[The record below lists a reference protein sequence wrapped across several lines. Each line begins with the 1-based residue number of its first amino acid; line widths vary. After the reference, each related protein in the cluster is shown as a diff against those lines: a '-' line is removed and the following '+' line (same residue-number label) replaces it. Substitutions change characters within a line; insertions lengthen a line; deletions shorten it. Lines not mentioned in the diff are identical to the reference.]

1 MSQALSNIA
10 VGSKIKFGKYQV
22 NTETPQEIIWTVV
35 AKNHTGY
42 PENSVTLHSTYILD
56 LRCFDAKEP
65 NNSNSYIRSNGN
77 HRYSTS
83 NIDQWLN
90 KDAAGGEWYVAA
102 HSADHSPDTSDG
114 TGGYGTQYADR
125 PAFLYNFTTDEKNAI
140 LTTTIATT
148 NPDAFGSL
156 DDGVFDLDIQ
166 RKVFLLSCAELGIGS
181 VDEVT
186 NDGTDLGYYA
196 SDESRRA
203 YPTRQC
209 VYYSESST
217 KPSSTS
223 EVWRWFTR
231 SNTWGSSP
239 PIVYSLTPSPAE
251 TDPCFG
257 RDGVRPALNLS
268 SSLLVSDS
276 TDTDG
281 CYTVVW
287 ESEPEQPT
295 TYAVTVQND
304 GNGTAS
310 ASPTTAEA
318 GSEVTLTATANTG
331 YHFSEWQVISPAT
344 GVTISDNKF
353 TMPSSD
359 VTIKAVFA
367 ADSSGSLD
375 YPESVSL
382 SVGTYDATDGD
393 TVTISWSAVN
403 DAESYKVVRKYFTT
417 SPFVEGSVAQ
427 EETIYTGTSTS
438 CTDVVGSWWHI
449 IYGVSAKKGSIES
462 GVNANAIL
470 FPRPP
475 APSSITVPALTAGE
489 QAVISWSPVGNI
501 GKYRLFRSVNG
512 GDFVAIYNGIET
524 SATDTIQSTYETV
537 QYRVA
542 AMRNSSDYLNYKTSD
557 VITVGSSTPDEPET
571 NEVLTAVRN
580 HAKQDIIITPLTG
593 TGGAISGSDIA
604 VTGGGFTYTSVL
616 NGDND
621 FTVGRAVSAQ
631 IETTLVNDSG
641 KFTDY
646 DFNRLFS
653 VSLSILT
660 NPEAESE
667 TDKYTEISLGVF
679 QGERPEKVR
688 GKLIEFRLYD
698 LMTMFDV
705 SAEEFITSLTFPT
718 TLGAIYT
725 GLCDFVGLTPSSTSG
740 FTNST
745 KNFTANPFS
754 SAGYTARE
762 VLAWIAEAA
771 GRYARMDEDGKVE
784 LIEFGTFSHKVLLTD
799 RFEMSE
805 NEFVVPQIGK
815 LEVYNSYGDQ
825 LVTAGTG
832 SNTYVISDNPFL
844 YIENDTEITSLQP
857 FVTAI
862 YNRLT
867 LFPAYHPASVRCEW
881 YPLIK
886 CGDIIT
892 VIDDYGD
899 EITFPVFSQT
909 VTWNGFGKVEYE
921 NTGSLTRDIAPV
933 RQRELEEIKK
943 KMLRTADLSTAVQSY
958 LNTQEGKA
966 SITSAVEGK
975 FVEVATGST
984 ITSTTQIEQL
994 VENTE
999 NGINSK
1005 ISISAGVGKGTIGS
1019 NVQALLTL
1027 FANTDT
1033 SSIRLS
1039 ANALT
1044 LEATP
1049 GASETVDTETGTL
1062 HTYSTYGATDDS
1074 MVKFFAKTSD
1084 GYYTSQN
1091 AGIANS
1097 FAYGRLDFS
1106 FTSQTTVKLKCISYG
1121 ESNFDY
1127 GIVSTLDS
1135 DLLWSRTADTSGV
1148 LHSFKSESSS
1158 SVQTLTLTVP
1168 SGSHYITFKYI
1179 KDSSNDSNDD
1189 TFKIRAYAET
1199 EAPSTSSVI
1208 SLKSG
1213 GVQISSANVNFPG
1226 LVTFGDLAG
1235 DMTTKINGGNIST
1248 ENLKVK
1254 QVFYNGA
1261 TDDESFLIL
1270 TSHAR
1275 SSYNTIFLG
1284 SADGSADEIDIR
1296 AKYITFSDQN
1306 GNASVELMFVG
1317 SNATFRS
1324 APDSSYNFRIGQ
1336 SNKPINE
1343 LYVDEILNVEKIRFS
1358 DGSTMTTAPS

>member
-22 NTETPQEIIWTVV
+22 STETPQEIIWTVV
-35 AKNHTGY
+35 AKNHQCTPAY
-42 PENSVTLHSTYILD
+42 PTNAITLHAAEILD

-65 NNSNSYIRSNGN
+65 SNSDSDRQNYGN
-77 HRYSTS
+77 NRYSVS
-83 NIDQWLN
+83 NLDQWLN
-90 KDAAGGEWYVAA
+90 KDAAGGAWYSAA
-102 HSADHSPDTSDG
+102 HSADHSPDTSVG
-114 TGGYGTQYADR
+114 TGSYGTQYAAR
-125 PAFLYNFTTDEKNAI
+125 PGFLNGFTDDEKSAI
-140 LTTTIATT
+140 LSTTIRVVK
-148 NPDAFGSL
+148 PSVDGGSYE
-156 DDGVFDLDIQ
+156 DVV
-166 RKVFLLSCAELGIGS
+166 RKVFLPSTTEVGLSDENNVAEGAAW
-181 VDEVT
+181 
-186 NDGTDLGYYA
+186 GYYKSNTA
-196 SDESRRA
+196 RTG
-203 YPTRQC
+203 YLTQQC
-209 VYYSESST
+209 FENTSSSS
-217 KPSSTS
+217 KPSSKTTA
-223 EVWRWFTR
+223 WYWWLRTPYY
-231 SNTWGSSP
+231 SNTSYVRAVRSDGSLGNGTYAFRGF
-239 PIVYSLTPSPAE
+239 I
-251 TDPCFG
+251 
-257 RDGVRPALNLS
+257 GVRPALNLS

-281 CYTVVW
+281 CYTVMW
-287 ESEPEQPT
+287 NAEP
-295 TYAVTVQND
+295 TYTVTVQND

-318 GSEVTLTATANTG
+318 GAEVTLTAMANTG

-489 QAVISWSPVGNI
+489 QAIISWSPVGNI

-604 VTGGGFTYTSVL
+604 VTGGGFVYTSVL

-698 LMTMFDV
+698 LMTMCDI

-725 GLCDFVGLTPSSTSG
+725 SLCNFVGLTPSQTSG

-771 GRYARMDEDGKVE
+771 GCYARMDEDGKVE
-784 LIEFGTFSHKVLLTD
+784 LVEFGTFAHKVLLTD

-921 NTGSLTRDIAPV
+921 NTGSVTRDIAPV

-943 KMLRTADLSTAVQSY
+943 KMLRTADLSTAVKSY

-1005 ISISAGVGKGTIGS
+1005 ISISAGVGNGTIGS

-1074 MVKFFAKTSD
+1074 TVKFFAKTSD

-1148 LHSFKSESSS
+1148 LHSFKGESSS

-1270 TSHAR
+1270 TSSFEQGTR
-1275 SSYNTIFLG
+1275 TITLG
-1284 SADGSADEIDIR
+1284 GENDGYMTDIEFRTKYVTFATPDGSPILFLSMNASGGKIVPFKSSQVWDIGNSS
-1296 AKYITFSDQN
+1296 KPFGTIYVDKITF
-1306 GNASVELMFVG
+1306 G
-1317 SNATFRS
+1317 
-1324 APDSSYNFRIGQ
+1324 
-1336 SNKPINE
+1336 
-1343 LYVDEILNVEKIRFS
+1343 
-1358 DGSTMTTAPS
+1358 DGTSMTTKP

>member
-22 NTETPQEIIWTVV
+22 NAETPQEIIWTVV
-35 AKNHTGY
+35 AKNHTDY

-56 LRCFDAKEP
+56 LRSFDAKEP
-65 NNSNSYIRSNGN
+65 SNSITERQNYGN
-77 HRYSTS
+77 NRYSVS

-90 KDAAGGEWYVAA
+90 KDSAGGEWYIAA
-102 HSADHSPDTSDG
+102 HSEDHSPDTSDG
-114 TGGYGTQYADR
+114 TYGVPYADR
-125 PAFLYNFTTDEKNAI
+125 PGFLYNFTTDEKNAI
-140 LTTTIATT
+140 FSTTIRVLMSETDSGLT
-148 NPDAFGSL
+148 E
-156 DDGVFDLDIQ
+156 IIT
-166 RKVFLLSCAELGIGS
+166 RKVFLPSKTEIGLSDENNVAEGAAWGYYKSNTARAGYLTQQCFENTSSSLKPASAATAWYWWLRTPAYSADAG
-181 VDEVT
+181 VYRLFE
-186 NDGTDLGYYA
+186 DLGAFTNYAYYGFNGA
-196 SDESRRA
+196 
-203 YPTRQC
+203 
-209 VYYSESST
+209 
-217 KPSSTS
+217 
-223 EVWRWFTR
+223 
-231 SNTWGSSP
+231 
-239 PIVYSLTPSPAE
+239 
-251 TDPCFG
+251 
-257 RDGVRPALNLS
+257 RPALNLS

-287 ESEPEQPT
+287 ESEPVQPT

-318 GSEVTLTATANTG
+318 GTEITLTATANTG
-331 YHFSEWQVISPAT
+331 YHFSEWQVLSPAT
-344 GVTISDNKF
+344 GVAISDNKF
-353 TMPSSD
+353 IMPSSD
-359 VTIKAVFA
+359 VTVKAIFA
-367 ADSSGSLD
+367 EDST
-375 YPESVSL
+375 P
-382 SVGTYDATDGD
+382 
-393 TVTISWSAVN
+393 
-403 DAESYKVVRKYFTT
+403 
-417 SPFVEGSVAQ
+417 
-427 EETIYTGTSTS
+427 
-438 CTDVVGSWWHI
+438 DV
-449 IYGVSAKKGSIES
+449 
-462 GVNANAIL
+462 
-470 FPRPP
+470 
-475 APSSITVPALTAGE
+475 
-489 QAVISWSPVGNI
+489 
-501 GKYRLFRSVNG
+501 
-512 GDFVAIYNGIET
+512 
-524 SATDTIQSTYETV
+524 
-537 QYRVA
+537 
-542 AMRNSSDYLNYKTSD
+542 
-557 VITVGSSTPDEPET
+557 PDEPET
-571 NEVLTAVRN
+571 GEVLTAIRN

-725 GLCDFVGLTPSSTSG
+725 ALCDFVGLTPSSTSA

-784 LIEFGTFSHKVLLTD
+784 LVEFGTFAHKVLLTD

-867 LFPAYHPASVRCEW
+867 LFPAYHPASLRCEW
-881 YPLIK
+881 YPLVK

-921 NTGSLTRDIAPV
+921 NTGSVTRDIAPV

-943 KMLRTADLSTAVQSY
+943 KMLRTADLSTAVKSY

-1049 GASETVDTETGTL
+1049 GASATVDTETGTL

-1074 MVKFFAKTSD
+1074 TVKFFAKTSD

-1091 AGIANS
+1091 AGITNS

-1106 FTSQTTVKLKCISYG
+1106 FSSQTTVKLKCISYG

-1135 DLLWSRTADTSGV
+1135 DLLWNRTADTSGV
-1148 LHSFKSESSS
+1148 LHSFKGESSS

-1270 TSHAR
+1270 TSSFEQGSR
-1275 SSYNTIFLG
+1275 TITLG
-1284 SADGSADEIDIR
+1284 GENDGYMTDIEFRTKYVTFATPDGSPILFLSMNASGGKIVPFKSSQVWDIGNSS
-1296 AKYITFSDQN
+1296 KPFGTIYVDKITF
-1306 GNASVELMFVG
+1306 G
-1317 SNATFRS
+1317 
-1324 APDSSYNFRIGQ
+1324 
-1336 SNKPINE
+1336 
-1343 LYVDEILNVEKIRFS
+1343 
-1358 DGSTMTTAPS
+1358 DGTSMTTKP

>member
-10 VGSKIKFGKYQV
+10 VGAKIKFGKYQV
-22 NTETPQEIIWTVV
+22 NAETPQEIIWTVV

-56 LRCFDAKEP
+56 LRCFDAQEP
-65 NNSNSYIRSNGN
+65 SNSSSGRKNYGN
-77 HRYSTS
+77 NRYSVS

-90 KDAAGGEWYVAA
+90 KDSVGGEWYVAA
-102 HSADHSPDTSDG
+102 HSEDHSPDTAST
-114 TGGYGTQYADR
+114 TGGFRTPYAGR

-140 LTTTIATT
+140 LTTSIRVIM
-148 NPDAFGSL
+148 PDI
-156 DDGVFDLDIQ
+156 DGGLTEIIS
-166 RKVFLLSCAELGIGS
+166 RKVFLPSTTEVGLANENNVAEGAAW
-181 VDEVT
+181 
-186 NDGTDLGYYA
+186 GYYTSNTA
-196 SDESRRA
+196 RIG
-203 YPTRQC
+203 YVTQQC
-209 VYYSESST
+209 FSNTPSSS
-217 KPSSTS
+217 KPSSKTTAWYWWLRTPYS
-223 EVWRWFTR
+223 TYTYFVR
-231 SNTWGSSP
+231 N
-239 PIVYSLTPSPAE
+239 VYS
-251 TDPCFG
+251 
-257 RDGVRPALNLS
+257 DGDLSSHYAIGGNYGIRPALNLS

-295 TYAVTVQND
+295 TYTVTVQND

-318 GSEVTLTATANTG
+318 GTEITLTATANTG
-331 YHFSEWQVISPAT
+331 YHFSEWQVLSPAT
-344 GVTISDNKF
+344 GVAISDNKF

-359 VTIKAVFA
+359 VTVKAIFA
-367 ADSSGSLD
+367 EDST
-375 YPESVSL
+375 P
-382 SVGTYDATDGD
+382 
-393 TVTISWSAVN
+393 
-403 DAESYKVVRKYFTT
+403 
-417 SPFVEGSVAQ
+417 
-427 EETIYTGTSTS
+427 
-438 CTDVVGSWWHI
+438 
-449 IYGVSAKKGSIES
+449 GV
-462 GVNANAIL
+462 
-470 FPRPP
+470 
-475 APSSITVPALTAGE
+475 
-489 QAVISWSPVGNI
+489 
-501 GKYRLFRSVNG
+501 
-512 GDFVAIYNGIET
+512 
-524 SATDTIQSTYETV
+524 
-537 QYRVA
+537 
-542 AMRNSSDYLNYKTSD
+542 
-557 VITVGSSTPDEPET
+557 PDEPET
-571 NEVLTAVRN
+571 NEVLTAIRN

-604 VTGGGFTYTSVL
+604 VTGGGFVYTSVL

-698 LMTMFDV
+698 LMTMCDI

-725 GLCDFVGLTPSSTSG
+725 SLCNFVGLTPSQTSG

-771 GRYARMDEDGKVE
+771 GCYARMDEDGKVE
-784 LIEFGTFSHKVLLTD
+784 LIEFGTFAHKVLLTD

-921 NTGSLTRDIAPV
+921 NTGSVTRDIAPV

-943 KMLRTADLSTAVQSY
+943 KMLRTADLSTAVKSY

-1049 GASETVDTETGTL
+1049 GASGTVDTETGTL
-1062 HTYSTYGATDDS
+1062 HVYSTYGATDDS
-1074 MVKFFAKTSD
+1074 TVKFFAKTSD

-1121 ESNFDY
+1121 ENNFDY

-1148 LHSFKSESSS
+1148 LHSFKGESSS

-1179 KDSSNDSNDD
+1179 KDASNDSNDD

-1261 TDDESFLIL
+1261 TDDDSFLIL

-1317 SNATFRS
+1317 SNAIFRS

>member
-35 AKNHTGY
+35 AKNHTDY
-42 PENSVTLHSTYILD
+42 PENSVTLHSKYILD
-56 LRCFDAKEP
+56 TLCFDAAEP
-65 NNSNSYIRSNGN
+65 DNTNTRIQQYGNNE
-77 HRYSTS
+77 YSLS
-83 NIDQWLN
+83 NICQWLN
-90 KDAAGGEWYVAA
+90 SSASAGQWYTPQ
-102 HSADHSPDTSDG
+102 HTYDHAPDTSAG
-114 TGGYGTQYADR
+114 TGDCNTQYSGR
-125 PAFLYNFTTDEKNAI
+125 PGFLYNFSDDERNAI
-140 LTTTIATT
+140 LTVTSSVGGAQ
-148 NPDAFGSL
+148 NK
-156 DDGVFDLDIQ
+156 
-166 RKVFLLSCAELGIGS
+166 KVFLPGLYEMGINTSSHDWGYYL
-181 VDEVT
+181 T
-186 NDGTDLGYYA
+186 NDDRIAYNTQQWFENTTNTD
-196 SDESRRA
+196 
-203 YPTRQC
+203 
-209 VYYSESST
+209 
-217 KPSSTS
+217 KPSGIESPATYWLYDVYSNNGFRNYTISGNSPGAGGTHWSTS
-223 EVWRWFTR
+223 YDGD
-231 SNTWGSSP
+231 SGSG
-239 PIVYSLTPSPAE
+239 I
-251 TDPCFG
+251 
-257 RDGVRPALNLS
+257 RPFLNLS

-276 TDTDG
+276 MDTDG

-287 ESEPEQPT
+287 ESE
-295 TYAVTVQND
+295 
-304 GNGTAS
+304 TAPDAP
-310 ASPTTAEA
+310 AS
-318 GSEVTLTATANTG
+318 
-331 YHFSEWQVISPAT
+331 I
-344 GVTISDNKF
+344 
-353 TMPSSD
+353 
-359 VTIKAVFA
+359 
-367 ADSSGSLD
+367 
-375 YPESVSL
+375 SL
-382 SVGTYDATDGD
+382 SVGRRDATEGE
-393 TVTISWSAVN
+393 TITISWSAVEN
-403 DAESYKVVRKYFTT
+403 ANSYEVVRQYWT
-417 SPFVEGSVAQ
+417 SSAFDDDSVAQ
-427 EETIYTGTSTS
+427 EETIYIGASTS
-438 CTDVVGSWWHI
+438 CTDVIGSWWRV
-449 IYGVSAKKGSIES
+449 IYGVRAKKGALTSDIKS
-462 GVNANAIL
+462 GSASEL

-475 APSSITVPALTAGE
+475 APSSITVPTLTAGE
-489 QAVISWSPVGNI
+489 QAVISWASVANVGT
-501 GKYRLFRSVNG
+501 YYLEHSVNG
-512 GDFVAIYNGIET
+512 GNFSQVYVGTET

-537 QYRVA
+537 QYRAA
-542 AMRNSSDYLNYKTSD
+542 AMRNAGANYLNYVTSD
-557 VITVGSSTPDEPET
+557 VITVGSSTPDVPDEPET
-571 NEVLTAVRN
+571 NEVLTAIRN

-604 VTGGGFTYTSVL
+604 VTGGGFVYTSVL

-698 LMTMFDV
+698 LMTMCDI

-725 GLCDFVGLTPSSTSG
+725 SLCNFVGLTPSQTSG

-784 LIEFGTFSHKVLLTD
+784 LIEFGTFAHKVLLTD

-921 NTGSLTRDIAPV
+921 NTGSVTRDIAPV

-943 KMLRTADLSTAVQSY
+943 KMLRTADLSTAVKSY

-1005 ISISAGVGKGTIGS
+1005 ISISAGVGNGTIGS

-1074 MVKFFAKTSD
+1074 TVKFFAKTSD

-1091 AGIANS
+1091 AGITNS

-1106 FTSQTTVKLKCISYG
+1106 FSSQTTVKLKCISYG

-1135 DLLWSRTADTSGV
+1135 DLSWSRTADTSGV
-1148 LHSFKSESSS
+1148 LHSFKGESSS

-1270 TSHAR
+1270 TSSFEQGTR
-1275 SSYNTIFLG
+1275 TITLG
-1284 SADGSADEIDIR
+1284 GENDGYMTDIEFRTKYVTFATPDGSPILFLSMNASGGKIVPFKSSQVWDIGTSS
-1296 AKYITFSDQN
+1296 KPFGTIYVDKITF
-1306 GNASVELMFVG
+1306 G
-1317 SNATFRS
+1317 
-1324 APDSSYNFRIGQ
+1324 
-1336 SNKPINE
+1336 
-1343 LYVDEILNVEKIRFS
+1343 
-1358 DGSTMTTAPS
+1358 DGTSMTTKP

>member
-35 AKNHTGY
+35 AKNHQCTPAY
-42 PENSVTLHSTYILD
+42 PTNAITLHAAEILD

-65 NNSNSYIRSNGN
+65 SNSITERQDYGN
-77 HRYSTS
+77 NRYSVS
-83 NIDQWLN
+83 NLDQWLN
-90 KDAAGGEWYVAA
+90 KDAAGGAWYSAA
-102 HSADHSPDTSDG
+102 HSADHSPDTSVG
-114 TGGYGTQYADR
+114 TGSYGTQYAAR
-125 PAFLYNFTTDEKNAI
+125 PGFLNGFTDDEKAAI
-140 LTTTIATT
+140 LSTTIRVVK
-148 NPDAFGSL
+148 PSVDGGSYE
-156 DDGVFDLDIQ
+156 DVV
-166 RKVFLLSCAELGIGS
+166 RKVFLPSTTEVGLSNENSIAEG
-181 VDEVT
+181 
-186 NDGTDLGYYA
+186 A
-196 SDESRRA
+196 A
-203 YPTRQC
+203 W
-209 VYYSESST
+209 VYYTNNTARIGYVTQQCFSNTPSSS
-217 KPSSTS
+217 KPSSKTTA
-223 EVWRWFTR
+223 WYWWLRTPYY
-231 SNTWGSSP
+231 SNTSYVRAVRSDGSLGNGTYAFRGF
-239 PIVYSLTPSPAE
+239 I
-251 TDPCFG
+251 
-257 RDGVRPALNLS
+257 GVRPALNLS

-287 ESEPEQPT
+287 ESEPVQPT

-318 GSEVTLTATANTG
+318 GTEITLTATANTG

-353 TMPSSD
+353 IMPSSD
-359 VTIKAVFA
+359 VTVKAIFA
-367 ADSSGSLD
+367 EDST
-375 YPESVSL
+375 P
-382 SVGTYDATDGD
+382 
-393 TVTISWSAVN
+393 
-403 DAESYKVVRKYFTT
+403 
-417 SPFVEGSVAQ
+417 
-427 EETIYTGTSTS
+427 
-438 CTDVVGSWWHI
+438 DV
-449 IYGVSAKKGSIES
+449 
-462 GVNANAIL
+462 
-470 FPRPP
+470 
-475 APSSITVPALTAGE
+475 
-489 QAVISWSPVGNI
+489 
-501 GKYRLFRSVNG
+501 
-512 GDFVAIYNGIET
+512 
-524 SATDTIQSTYETV
+524 
-537 QYRVA
+537 
-542 AMRNSSDYLNYKTSD
+542 
-557 VITVGSSTPDEPET
+557 PDEPET
-571 NEVLTAVRN
+571 GEVLTAIRN

-604 VTGGGFTYTSVL
+604 VTGGGFVYTSVL

-725 GLCDFVGLTPSSTSG
+725 ALCDFVGLTPSSTSG

-745 KNFTANPFS
+745 KNFTSNPFS

-943 KMLRTADLSTAVQSY
+943 KMLRTADLSTAVKSY

-1027 FANTDT
+1027 FANADT

-1049 GASETVDTETGTL
+1049 GASGTVDTETGTL

-1074 MVKFFAKTSD
+1074 TVKFFAKTSD

-1091 AGIANS
+1091 AGITNS

-1106 FTSQTTVKLKCISYG
+1106 FSSQTTVKLKCISYG

-1135 DLLWSRTADTSGV
+1135 DLSWNRTADTSGV
-1148 LHSFKSESSS
+1148 LHSFKGESSS

-1254 QVFYNGA
+1254 QVFYNAA

-1270 TSHAR
+1270 TSSFEQGTR
-1275 SSYNTIFLG
+1275 TITLG
-1284 SADGSADEIDIR
+1284 GENDGYMTDIEFRTKYVTFATPDGSPILFLSMNASGGKIVPFKSSQVWDIGNSS
-1296 AKYITFSDQN
+1296 KPFGTIYVDKITF
-1306 GNASVELMFVG
+1306 G
-1317 SNATFRS
+1317 
-1324 APDSSYNFRIGQ
+1324 
-1336 SNKPINE
+1336 
-1343 LYVDEILNVEKIRFS
+1343 
-1358 DGSTMTTAPS
+1358 DGTSMTTKP

>member
-22 NTETPQEIIWTVV
+22 NTETPQEIIWTIV

-65 NNSNSYIRSNGN
+65 SNSNSFKQSNGN
-77 HRYSTS
+77 QRYSTS

-90 KDAAGGEWYVAA
+90 KDSAGGEWYVAA
-102 HSADHSPDTSDG
+102 HSTDHSPDTSDG

-125 PAFLYNFTTDEKNAI
+125 PAFLYNFSTDEKNAI

-148 NPDAFGSL
+148 NPDAYGAF

-181 VDEVT
+181 VDEVAS
-186 NDGTDLGYYA
+186 DGTDLGYYA
-196 SDESRRA
+196 SDESRKA

-217 KPSSTS
+217 KPSSIS
-223 EVWRWFTR
+223 EAWRWFTR
-231 SNTWGSSP
+231 SNSWGSP
-239 PIVYSLTPSPAE
+239 PIVYSLTPSPAQ

-318 GSEVTLTATANTG
+318 GTEITLTATANTG

-344 GVTISDNKF
+344 GVTISGNKF
-353 TMPSSD
+353 IMPSSD
-359 VTIKAVFA
+359 VTVKAVFA
-367 ADSSGSLD
+367 EDSSGSLD

-382 SVGTYDATDGD
+382 SVGKYDATDGD

-417 SPFVEGSVAQ
+417 NPFAEGSVAQ
-427 EETIYTGTSTS
+427 DETIYTGSSTS
-438 CTDVVGSWWHI
+438 CEDVIGSWWTI
-449 IYGVSAKKGSIES
+449 YYGVSAKKGSIES
-462 GVNANAIL
+462 GVNATAVL
-470 FPRPP
+470 YPRPP
-475 APSSITVPALTAGE
+475 APSSISVSPLVVGE
-489 QAVISWSPVGNI
+489 QAIISWSPVGNI

-512 GDFVAIYNGIET
+512 GDFVAIYNGTET

-571 NEVLTAVRN
+571 NEVLTAIRN

-604 VTGGGFTYTSVL
+604 VTGGGFVYTSVL

-698 LMTMFDV
+698 LMTMCDI

-745 KNFTANPFS
+745 KTYTANPFS

-784 LIEFGTFSHKVLLTD
+784 LIEFGTFAHKVLLTD

-921 NTGSLTRDIAPV
+921 NTGSVTRDIAPV

-943 KMLRTADLSTAVQSY
+943 KMLRTADLSTAVKSY

-1074 MVKFFAKTSD
+1074 TVKFFAKTSD

-1091 AGIANS
+1091 AGITNS

-1106 FTSQTTVKLKCISYG
+1106 FSSQTTVKLKCISYG

-1135 DLLWSRTADTSGV
+1135 DLSWSRTADTSGV
-1148 LHSFKSESSS
+1148 LHSFKGESSS

-1270 TSHAR
+1270 TSSFEQGTR
-1275 SSYNTIFLG
+1275 TITLG
-1284 SADGSADEIDIR
+1284 GENDGYMTDIEFRTKYVTFATPDGSPILFLSMNASGGKIVPFKSSQVWDIGMSS
-1296 AKYITFSDQN
+1296 KPFGTIYVDKITF
-1306 GNASVELMFVG
+1306 G
-1317 SNATFRS
+1317 
-1324 APDSSYNFRIGQ
+1324 
-1336 SNKPINE
+1336 
-1343 LYVDEILNVEKIRFS
+1343 
-1358 DGSTMTTAPS
+1358 DGTSMTTKP

>member
-22 NTETPQEIIWTVV
+22 NAETPQEIIWTVV
-35 AKNHTGY
+35 AKNHQCTPAY
-42 PENSVTLHSTYILD
+42 PTNAITLHAAEILD

-65 NNSNSYIRSNGN
+65 SNSDSDRQNYGN
-77 HRYSTS
+77 NRYSVS
-83 NIDQWLN
+83 NLDQWLN
-90 KDAAGGEWYVAA
+90 KDAAGGAWYSAA
-102 HSADHSPDTSDG
+102 HSADHSPDTTAG
-114 TGGYGTQYADR
+114 TGGYGTQYATR
-125 PAFLYNFTTDEKNAI
+125 PGFLNGFTDDEKAAI
-140 LTTTIATT
+140 LSTTIRVVKSSV
-148 NPDAFGSL
+148 DGGSYE
-156 DDGVFDLDIQ
+156 DVV
-166 RKVFLLSCAELGIGS
+166 RKVFLPSTTEVGLPNENSIAEGAAW
-181 VDEVT
+181 
-186 NDGTDLGYYA
+186 GYYTSGTA
-196 SDESRRA
+196 RIG
-203 YPTRQC
+203 YVTQQC
-209 VYYSESST
+209 FSNTPSSST
-217 KPSSTS
+217 PSSKTTAWHWWLRTPGFS
-223 EVWRWFTR
+223 YAYYVLYVH
-231 SNTWGSSP
+231 SNG
-239 PIVYSLTPSPAE
+239 YLNYRTPY
-251 TDPCFG
+251 FG
-257 RDGVRPALNLS
+257 KYGVRPALNLS

-276 TDTDG
+276 MDTDG

-295 TYAVTVQND
+295 TYTATVQND

-318 GSEVTLTATANTG
+318 GTEITLTATANTG

-344 GVTISDNKF
+344 GITISDNKF

-359 VTIKAVFA
+359 VTVKAIFA
-367 ADSSGSLD
+367 EDST
-375 YPESVSL
+375 P
-382 SVGTYDATDGD
+382 
-393 TVTISWSAVN
+393 
-403 DAESYKVVRKYFTT
+403 
-417 SPFVEGSVAQ
+417 
-427 EETIYTGTSTS
+427 
-438 CTDVVGSWWHI
+438 DV
-449 IYGVSAKKGSIES
+449 
-462 GVNANAIL
+462 
-470 FPRPP
+470 
-475 APSSITVPALTAGE
+475 
-489 QAVISWSPVGNI
+489 
-501 GKYRLFRSVNG
+501 
-512 GDFVAIYNGIET
+512 
-524 SATDTIQSTYETV
+524 
-537 QYRVA
+537 
-542 AMRNSSDYLNYKTSD
+542 
-557 VITVGSSTPDEPET
+557 PDEPET
-571 NEVLTAVRN
+571 NEVLTAIRN

-593 TGGAISGSDIA
+593 TGGAIRGSDIA
-604 VTGGGFTYTSVL
+604 VTGGGFVYTSVL

-621 FTVGRAVSAQ
+621 FTAGRAVSAQ

-641 KFTDY
+641 QFTNY

-667 TDKYTEISLGVF
+667 TDEYTEISLGVF

-698 LMTMFDV
+698 LMTMCDI

-725 GLCDFVGLTPSSTSG
+725 SLCNFVGLTPSQTSG

-771 GRYARMDEDGKVE
+771 GCYARMDEDGKVE
-784 LIEFGTFSHKVLLTD
+784 LIEFGTFAHKVLLTD

-805 NEFVVPQIGK
+805 NEFVVPKIGK

-921 NTGSLTRDIAPV
+921 NTGSVTRDIAPV

-943 KMLRTADLSTAVQSY
+943 KMLRTADLSTAVKSY

-1049 GASETVDTETGTL
+1049 GASGTVDTETGTL
-1062 HTYSTYGATDDS
+1062 HVYSTYGATDDS
-1074 MVKFFAKTSD
+1074 TVKFFAKTSD

-1148 LHSFKSESSS
+1148 LHSFKGESSS

-1254 QVFYNGA
+1254 QVFYNAA
-1261 TDDESFLIL
+1261 TEDESFLIL
-1270 TSHAR
+1270 TSSFEQGTR
-1275 SSYNTIFLG
+1275 TITLG
-1284 SADGSADEIDIR
+1284 GESDGYMTDIEFRTKYVTFATPDGSPILFLSMNASGGKIVPFKSSQVWDIGNSS
-1296 AKYITFSDQN
+1296 KPFGTIYVDKITF
-1306 GNASVELMFVG
+1306 G
-1317 SNATFRS
+1317 
-1324 APDSSYNFRIGQ
+1324 
-1336 SNKPINE
+1336 
-1343 LYVDEILNVEKIRFS
+1343 
-1358 DGSTMTTAPS
+1358 DGTSMTTKP

>member
-22 NTETPQEIIWTVV
+22 STETPQEIIWTVV
-35 AKNHTGY
+35 AKNHQCTPAY
-42 PENSVTLHSTYILD
+42 PTNAITLHAAEILD

-65 NNSNSYIRSNGN
+65 SNSDSDRQNYGN
-77 HRYSTS
+77 NRYSVS
-83 NIDQWLN
+83 NLDQWLN
-90 KDAAGGEWYVAA
+90 KDAAGGAWYSAA
-102 HSADHSPDTSDG
+102 HSADHSPDTTEG
-114 TGGYGTQYADR
+114 TGGYGTQYATR
-125 PAFLYNFTTDEKNAI
+125 PGFLNGFTDDEKAAI
-140 LTTTIATT
+140 LSTTIRVVK
-148 NPDAFGSL
+148 PSVDGGSYE
-156 DDGVFDLDIQ
+156 DVV
-166 RKVFLLSCAELGIGS
+166 RKVFLPSTTEVGLSNENSIAEGAAW
-181 VDEVT
+181 
-186 NDGTDLGYYA
+186 GYYTSNTA
-196 SDESRRA
+196 RIG
-203 YPTRQC
+203 YVTQQC
-209 VYYSESST
+209 FSNT
-217 KPSSTS
+217 PSSSKPQS
-223 EVWRWFTR
+223 ETP
-231 SNTWGSSP
+231 TWYWSLRTPYYLLAYFARGVHSDGSLNYGS
-239 PIVYSLTPSPAE
+239 A
-251 TDPCFG
+251 FRG
-257 RDGVRPALNLS
+257 HFGVRPALNLS

-276 TDTDG
+276 TDADG
-281 CYTVVW
+281 CYTVMW
-287 ESEPEQPT
+287 NAEP
-295 TYAVTVQND
+295 TYTVTVQND
-304 GNGTAS
+304 GNGAAS

-359 VTIKAVFA
+359 VTVKAIFA
-367 ADSSGSLD
+367 EDST
-375 YPESVSL
+375 P
-382 SVGTYDATDGD
+382 
-393 TVTISWSAVN
+393 
-403 DAESYKVVRKYFTT
+403 
-417 SPFVEGSVAQ
+417 
-427 EETIYTGTSTS
+427 
-438 CTDVVGSWWHI
+438 DV
-449 IYGVSAKKGSIES
+449 
-462 GVNANAIL
+462 
-470 FPRPP
+470 
-475 APSSITVPALTAGE
+475 
-489 QAVISWSPVGNI
+489 
-501 GKYRLFRSVNG
+501 
-512 GDFVAIYNGIET
+512 
-524 SATDTIQSTYETV
+524 
-537 QYRVA
+537 
-542 AMRNSSDYLNYKTSD
+542 
-557 VITVGSSTPDEPET
+557 PDEPET
-571 NEVLTAVRN
+571 NEVLTAIRN

-604 VTGGGFTYTSVL
+604 VTGGGFMYTSVL

-698 LMTMFDV
+698 LMTMCDI
-705 SAEEFITSLTFPT
+705 SAEEFIASLTFPT

-725 GLCDFVGLTPSSTSG
+725 SLCNFVGLTPSQTSG

-784 LIEFGTFSHKVLLTD
+784 LVEFGTFAHKVLLTD

-921 NTGSLTRDIAPV
+921 NTGSVTRDIAPV

-943 KMLRTADLSTAVQSY
+943 KMLRTADLSTAVKSY

-999 NGINSK
+999 KGINSK
-1005 ISISAGVGKGTIGS
+1005 ISLTAGIGKGTIGS
-1019 NVQALLTL
+1019 NVQAMLTL

-1033 SSIRLS
+1033 SSIRLA

-1049 GASETVDTETGTL
+1049 GASGTVDTETGTL

-1074 MVKFFAKTSD
+1074 TVKFFAKTSD

-1106 FTSQTTVKLKCISYG
+1106 FSSQTTVKLKCISYG

-1148 LHSFKSESSS
+1148 LHSFKGESSS

-1168 SGSHYITFKYI
+1168 SGPHYITFKYI
-1179 KDSSNDSNDD
+1179 KDASNDSNDD

-1270 TSHAR
+1270 TSSFEQGTR
-1275 SSYNTIFLG
+1275 TITLG
-1284 SADGSADEIDIR
+1284 GENDGYMTDIEFRTKYVTFATPDGSPILFLSMNASGGKIVPFKSSQVWDIGTSS
-1296 AKYITFSDQN
+1296 KPFGTIYVDKITF
-1306 GNASVELMFVG
+1306 G
-1317 SNATFRS
+1317 
-1324 APDSSYNFRIGQ
+1324 
-1336 SNKPINE
+1336 
-1343 LYVDEILNVEKIRFS
+1343 
-1358 DGSTMTTAPS
+1358 DGTSMTTKP

>member
-35 AKNHTGY
+35 AKNHQCTPAY
-42 PENSVTLHSTYILD
+42 PTNAITLHAAEILD

-65 NNSNSYIRSNGN
+65 SNSITERQDYGN
-77 HRYSTS
+77 NRYSVS
-83 NIDQWLN
+83 NLDQWLN
-90 KDAAGGEWYVAA
+90 KDAAGGAWYSAA
-102 HSADHSPDTSDG
+102 HSADHSPDTSVG
-114 TGGYGTQYADR
+114 TGSYGTQYAAR
-125 PAFLYNFTTDEKNAI
+125 PGFLNGFTDDEKAAI
-140 LTTTIATT
+140 LSTTIRVVK
-148 NPDAFGSL
+148 PSVDGGSYE
-156 DDGVFDLDIQ
+156 DVV
-166 RKVFLLSCAELGIGS
+166 RKVFLPSTTEVGLSNENSIAEG
-181 VDEVT
+181 
-186 NDGTDLGYYA
+186 A
-196 SDESRRA
+196 A
-203 YPTRQC
+203 W
-209 VYYSESST
+209 VYYTNNTARIGYVTQQCFSNTPSSS
-217 KPSSTS
+217 KPSSKTTA
-223 EVWRWFTR
+223 WYWWLRTPYY
-231 SNTWGSSP
+231 SNTSYVRAVRSDGSLGNGTYAFRGF
-239 PIVYSLTPSPAE
+239 I
-251 TDPCFG
+251 
-257 RDGVRPALNLS
+257 GVRPALNLS

-287 ESEPEQPT
+287 ESEPVQPT

-318 GSEVTLTATANTG
+318 GTEITLTATANTG

-353 TMPSSD
+353 IMPSSD
-359 VTIKAVFA
+359 VTVKAIFA
-367 ADSSGSLD
+367 EDST
-375 YPESVSL
+375 P
-382 SVGTYDATDGD
+382 
-393 TVTISWSAVN
+393 
-403 DAESYKVVRKYFTT
+403 
-417 SPFVEGSVAQ
+417 
-427 EETIYTGTSTS
+427 
-438 CTDVVGSWWHI
+438 DV
-449 IYGVSAKKGSIES
+449 
-462 GVNANAIL
+462 
-470 FPRPP
+470 
-475 APSSITVPALTAGE
+475 
-489 QAVISWSPVGNI
+489 
-501 GKYRLFRSVNG
+501 
-512 GDFVAIYNGIET
+512 
-524 SATDTIQSTYETV
+524 
-537 QYRVA
+537 
-542 AMRNSSDYLNYKTSD
+542 
-557 VITVGSSTPDEPET
+557 PDEPET
-571 NEVLTAVRN
+571 GEVLTAIRN
-580 HAKQDIIITPLTG
+580 HAKQDIIITPLIG

-604 VTGGGFTYTSVL
+604 VTGGGFVYTSVL

-725 GLCDFVGLTPSSTSG
+725 ALCDFVGLTPSSTSA

-784 LIEFGTFSHKVLLTD
+784 LVEFGTFAHKVLLTD

-943 KMLRTADLSTAVQSY
+943 KMLRTADLSTAVKSY

-1027 FANTDT
+1027 FANADT

-1049 GASETVDTETGTL
+1049 GASGTVDTETGTL

-1074 MVKFFAKTSD
+1074 TVKFFAKTSD

-1091 AGIANS
+1091 AGITNS

-1106 FTSQTTVKLKCISYG
+1106 FSSQTTVKLKCISYG

-1135 DLLWSRTADTSGV
+1135 DLSWNRTADTSGV
-1148 LHSFKSESSS
+1148 LHSFKGESSS

-1254 QVFYNGA
+1254 QVFYNAA

-1270 TSHAR
+1270 TSSFEQGTR
-1275 SSYNTIFLG
+1275 TITLG
-1284 SADGSADEIDIR
+1284 GENDGYMTDIEFRTKYVTFATPDGSPILFLSMNASGGKIVPFKSSQVWDIGNSS
-1296 AKYITFSDQN
+1296 KPFGTIYVDKITF
-1306 GNASVELMFVG
+1306 G
-1317 SNATFRS
+1317 
-1324 APDSSYNFRIGQ
+1324 
-1336 SNKPINE
+1336 
-1343 LYVDEILNVEKIRFS
+1343 
-1358 DGSTMTTAPS
+1358 DGTSMTTKP

>member
-22 NTETPQEIIWTVV
+22 NTETPQEIIWTIV

-56 LRCFDAKEP
+56 LRCFDAQEP
-65 NNSNSYIRSNGN
+65 SNSITERQNYGN
-77 HRYSTS
+77 NRYSVS

-90 KDAAGGEWYVAA
+90 KDSTGGEWYVAA

-125 PAFLYNFTTDEKNAI
+125 PAFLYNFSTDEKTAI
-140 LTTTIATT
+140 LSTTIRVVK
-148 NPDAFGSL
+148 PSVDGGSYE
-156 DDGVFDLDIQ
+156 DVV
-166 RKVFLLSCAELGIGS
+166 RKVFLPSTTEVGLSNENSIAEGATWS
-181 VDEVT
+181 FY
-186 NDGTDLGYYA
+186 TDNTISGA
-196 SDESRRA
+196 WV
-203 YPTRQC
+203 TRQC
-209 VYYSESST
+209 YENTLSISKPASAATNWHSWLRSPYYSDAHYARYIGSRGTLS
-217 KPSSTS
+217 
-223 EVWRWFTR
+223 
-231 SNTWGSSP
+231 SNTVSSGNYG
-239 PIVYSLTPSPAE
+239 I
-251 TDPCFG
+251 
-257 RDGVRPALNLS
+257 RPALNLS

-287 ESEPEQPT
+287 ESE
-295 TYAVTVQND
+295 
-304 GNGTAS
+304 TAPDAP
-310 ASPTTAEA
+310 AS
-318 GSEVTLTATANTG
+318 
-331 YHFSEWQVISPAT
+331 I
-344 GVTISDNKF
+344 
-353 TMPSSD
+353 
-359 VTIKAVFA
+359 
-367 ADSSGSLD
+367 
-375 YPESVSL
+375 SL
-382 SVGTYDATDGD
+382 SVGRRDATEGE
-393 TVTISWSAVN
+393 TITISWSAVEN
-403 DAESYKVVRKYFTT
+403 ADSYEVVRQYWT
-417 SPFVEGSVAQ
+417 SSAFDDDSVAQ
-427 EETIYTGTSTS
+427 EETIYTGASTS
-438 CTDVVGSWWHI
+438 CTDVIGSWWRV
-449 IYGVSAKKGSIES
+449 IYGVRAKKGTLTSDIKS
-462 GVNANAIL
+462 GSASEL

-475 APSSITVPALTAGE
+475 APSSITVPTLTAGE
-489 QAVISWSPVGNI
+489 QAVISWASVANVGT
-501 GKYRLFRSVNG
+501 YYLERSVNG
-512 GDFVAIYNGIET
+512 GNFSQVYVGTET
-524 SATDTIQSTYETV
+524 SATDTIQATYETV
-537 QYRVA
+537 QYRAA
-542 AMRNSSDYLNYKTSD
+542 AMRDTGANYLNYVTSN

-571 NEVLTAVRN
+571 NEVLTAIRN

-631 IETTLVNDSG
+631 IETTLVNASG

-725 GLCDFVGLTPSSTSG
+725 GLCDFVGLTPSSTSA

-784 LIEFGTFSHKVLLTD
+784 LVEFGTFAHKVLLTD

-943 KMLRTADLSTAVQSY
+943 KMLRTADLSTAVKSY

-1049 GASETVDTETGTL
+1049 GASGTVDTETGTL
-1062 HTYSTYGATDDS
+1062 HVYSTYGATDDS
-1074 MVKFFAKTSD
+1074 TVKFFAKTSD

-1135 DLLWSRTADTSGV
+1135 DLSWSRTADTSGV
-1148 LHSFKSESSS
+1148 LHSFKGESSS

-1254 QVFYNGA
+1254 QVFYNAA
-1261 TDDESFLIL
+1261 TDDESFLVM
-1270 TSHAR
+1270 
-1275 SSYNTIFLG
+1275 SSGLDKTGEPQITIG
-1284 SADGSADEIDIR
+1284 G
-1296 AKYITFSDQN
+1296 T
-1306 GNASVELMFVG
+1306 G
-1317 SNATFRS
+1317 SNWTSIEIIARTIDFQREDSDDAHLLLSLRANYGTLYPPYTRYPVDLGTSSRPFRVVY
-1324 APDSSYNFRIGQ
+1324 ADY
-1336 SNKPINE
+1336 
-1343 LYVDEILNVEKIRFS
+1343 ILCS
-1358 DGSTMTTAPS
+1358 DGSHLGTNPG

>member
-22 NTETPQEIIWTVV
+22 NAETPQEIIWTVV
-35 AKNHTGY
+35 AKNHQCTPAY
-42 PENSVTLHSTYILD
+42 PTNAITLHAAEILD
-56 LRCFDAKEP
+56 LRCFDAFEP
-65 NNSNSYIRSNGN
+65 NNSDSDRQNYGN
-77 HRYSTS
+77 NRYSVS

-90 KDAAGGEWYVAA
+90 KDAAGGAWYSAA

-114 TGGYGTQYADR
+114 TGGYGTQYAAR
-125 PAFLYNFTTDEKNAI
+125 PGFLNGFTDDEKAAI
-140 LTTTIATT
+140 LSTTIRVVK
-148 NPDAFGSL
+148 PSVDGGSYE
-156 DDGVFDLDIQ
+156 DVV
-166 RKVFLLSCAELGIGS
+166 RKVFLPSTTEVGLPNENSIAEGS
-181 VDEVT
+181 AW
-186 NDGTDLGYYA
+186 GYYTSNSA
-196 SDESRRA
+196 RIG
-203 YPTRQC
+203 YVTQQC
-209 VYYSESST
+209 FSNTPSSS
-217 KPSSTS
+217 KPSSKTTAWYWWLRTPNYS
-223 EVWRWFTR
+223 GAR
-231 SNTWGSSP
+231 SARSVISDGNLYRRYAYLGD
-239 PIVYSLTPSPAE
+239 Y
-251 TDPCFG
+251 
-257 RDGVRPALNLS
+257 GVRPALNLS
-268 SSLLVSDS
+268 SSLLVSNS

-295 TYAVTVQND
+295 RYAVTVQND

-318 GSEVTLTATANTG
+318 GTEITLTATANTG

-359 VTIKAVFA
+359 VTVKAIFA
-367 ADSSGSLD
+367 ED
-375 YPESVSL
+375 
-382 SVGTYDATDGD
+382 
-393 TVTISWSAVN
+393 
-403 DAESYKVVRKYFTT
+403 
-417 SPFVEGSVAQ
+417 
-427 EETIYTGTSTS
+427 
-438 CTDVVGSWWHI
+438 
-449 IYGVSAKKGSIES
+449 
-462 GVNANAIL
+462 
-470 FPRPP
+470 
-475 APSSITVPALTAGE
+475 
-489 QAVISWSPVGNI
+489 
-501 GKYRLFRSVNG
+501 
-512 GDFVAIYNGIET
+512 
-524 SATDTIQSTYETV
+524 
-537 QYRVA
+537 
-542 AMRNSSDYLNYKTSD
+542 
-557 VITVGSSTPDEPET
+557 STPGEPGT
-571 NEVLTAVRN
+571 GEVLTAIRN

-593 TGGAISGSDIA
+593 TGGAIRGSDIA
-604 VTGGGFTYTSVL
+604 VTGGGFVYTSVL

-641 KFTDY
+641 QFTNY

-698 LMTMFDV
+698 LMTMCDI
-705 SAEEFITSLTFPT
+705 SAEEFITSMTFPT

-725 GLCDFVGLTPSSTSG
+725 SLCNFVGLTPSQTSG

-771 GRYARMDEDGKVE
+771 GCYARMDEDGKVE
-784 LIEFGTFSHKVLLTD
+784 LVEFGTFAHKVLLTD

-862 YNRLT
+862 YNRLA

-881 YPLIK
+881 YPLVK

-909 VTWNGFGKVEYE
+909 VRWNGFGKVEYE
-921 NTGSLTRDIAPV
+921 NTGSVTRDIAPV

-1049 GASETVDTETGTL
+1049 GASGTVDTETGTL
-1062 HTYSTYGATDDS
+1062 HVYSTYGATDDS
-1074 MVKFFAKTSD
+1074 TVKFFAKTSD

-1135 DLLWSRTADTSGV
+1135 DLSWSRTADTSGV
-1148 LHSFKSESSS
+1148 LHSFKDESSS

-1270 TSHAR
+1270 TSSFEQGTR
-1275 SSYNTIFLG
+1275 TITLG
-1284 SADGSADEIDIR
+1284 GENDGYMTDIEFR
-1296 AKYITFSDQN
+1296 TKYITFATPDGSPILFLSM
-1306 GNASVELMFVG
+1306 NASGGKIVPFK
-1317 SNATFRS
+1317 
-1324 APDSSYNFRIGQ
+1324 SSQVWDIGM
-1336 SNKPINE
+1336 SSKPFGTI
-1343 LYVDEILNVEKIRFS
+1343 YVDKITFG
-1358 DGSTMTTAPS
+1358 DGTSMTTKP

>member
-22 NTETPQEIIWTVV
+22 NAETPQEIIWTVV
-35 AKNHTGY
+35 AKNHQCTPAY
-42 PENSVTLHSTYILD
+42 PTNAITLHAAEILD

-65 NNSNSYIRSNGN
+65 SNSNSDRQNYGN
-77 HRYSTS
+77 NRYSVS
-83 NIDQWLN
+83 NLDQWLN
-90 KDAAGGEWYVAA
+90 KDAAGGAWYVAA
-102 HSADHSPDTSDG
+102 HSADHSPDTSVG
-114 TGGYGTQYADR
+114 TGSYGTQYAAR
-125 PAFLYNFTTDEKNAI
+125 PGFLNGFTDDEKSAI
-140 LTTTIATT
+140 LSTTIRVVK
-148 NPDAFGSL
+148 PSVDGGSYE
-156 DDGVFDLDIQ
+156 DVV
-166 RKVFLLSCAELGIGS
+166 RKVFLPSTTEVGLSNENSIAEG
-181 VDEVT
+181 
-186 NDGTDLGYYA
+186 A
-196 SDESRRA
+196 A
-203 YPTRQC
+203 W
-209 VYYSESST
+209 VYYTNNTARIGYVTQQCFSNTPSSS
-217 KPSSTS
+217 KPSSKTTA
-223 EVWRWFTR
+223 WYWWLRTPYY
-231 SNTWGSSP
+231 SNTSYVRAVRSDGSLGNGTYAFRGF
-239 PIVYSLTPSPAE
+239 I
-251 TDPCFG
+251 
-257 RDGVRPALNLS
+257 GVRPALNLS

-295 TYAVTVQND
+295 TYTVTVQND

-318 GSEVTLTATANTG
+318 GTEITLTATANTG
-331 YHFSEWQVISPAT
+331 YHFSEWQVLSPAT
-344 GVTISDNKF
+344 GVAISDNKF
-353 TMPSSD
+353 IMPSSD
-359 VTIKAVFA
+359 VTVKAIFA
-367 ADSSGSLD
+367 EDST
-375 YPESVSL
+375 P
-382 SVGTYDATDGD
+382 
-393 TVTISWSAVN
+393 
-403 DAESYKVVRKYFTT
+403 
-417 SPFVEGSVAQ
+417 
-427 EETIYTGTSTS
+427 
-438 CTDVVGSWWHI
+438 DV
-449 IYGVSAKKGSIES
+449 
-462 GVNANAIL
+462 
-470 FPRPP
+470 
-475 APSSITVPALTAGE
+475 
-489 QAVISWSPVGNI
+489 
-501 GKYRLFRSVNG
+501 
-512 GDFVAIYNGIET
+512 
-524 SATDTIQSTYETV
+524 
-537 QYRVA
+537 
-542 AMRNSSDYLNYKTSD
+542 
-557 VITVGSSTPDEPET
+557 PDEPET
-571 NEVLTAVRN
+571 GEVLTAIRN

-604 VTGGGFTYTSVL
+604 VTGGGFVYTSVL

-725 GLCDFVGLTPSSTSG
+725 ALCDFVGLTPSSTSA

-745 KNFTANPFS
+745 KTYTANPFS

-784 LIEFGTFSHKVLLTD
+784 LVEFGTFAHKVLLTD

-881 YPLIK
+881 YPLVK

-943 KMLRTADLSTAVQSY
+943 KMLRTADLSTAVKSY

-1049 GASETVDTETGTL
+1049 GASGTVDTETGTL

-1074 MVKFFAKTSD
+1074 TVKFFAKTSD

-1091 AGIANS
+1091 AGITNS

-1135 DLLWSRTADTSGV
+1135 DLLWNRTADTSGV
-1148 LHSFKSESSS
+1148 LHSFKGESSS

-1270 TSHAR
+1270 TSSFEQGSR
-1275 SSYNTIFLG
+1275 TITLG
-1284 SADGSADEIDIR
+1284 GENDGYMTDIEFRTKYVTFATPDGSPILFLSINASGGKIVPFKSSQVWDIGNSS
-1296 AKYITFSDQN
+1296 KPFGTIYVDKITF
-1306 GNASVELMFVG
+1306 G
-1317 SNATFRS
+1317 
-1324 APDSSYNFRIGQ
+1324 
-1336 SNKPINE
+1336 
-1343 LYVDEILNVEKIRFS
+1343 
-1358 DGSTMTTAPS
+1358 DGTSMTTKP

>member
-22 NTETPQEIIWTVV
+22 STETPQEIIWTVV
-35 AKNHTGY
+35 AKNHQCTPAY
-42 PENSVTLHSTYILD
+42 PTNAITLHAAEILD

-65 NNSNSYIRSNGN
+65 GNSTDRGNYGNN
-77 HRYSTS
+77 RYSVS
-83 NIDQWLN
+83 NLDQWLN
-90 KDAAGGEWYVAA
+90 KDAAGGAWYVAA
-102 HSADHSPDTSDG
+102 HSADHSPDTTAG
-114 TGGYGTQYADR
+114 TGGYRTQYATR
-125 PAFLYNFTTDEKNAI
+125 PGFLNGFTDDEKAAI
-140 LTTTIATT
+140 LSTTIRVVK
-148 NPDAFGSL
+148 PSVDGGSYE
-156 DDGVFDLDIQ
+156 DVV
-166 RKVFLLSCAELGIGS
+166 RKVFLPSTTEVGLPNENSIAEGAAW
-181 VDEVT
+181 
-186 NDGTDLGYYA
+186 GYYTSNTA
-196 SDESRRA
+196 RIG
-203 YPTRQC
+203 YVTQQC
-209 VYYSESST
+209 FSNTPSSS
-217 KPSSTS
+217 KPSSKTTA
-223 EVWRWFTR
+223 WYWWLRT
-231 SNTWGSSP
+231 P
-239 PIVYSLTPSPAE
+239 DYSLAHFARGVHSGGSLYGSFAY
-251 TDPCFG
+251 DG
-257 RDGVRPALNLS
+257 DYGVRPALNLS

-295 TYAVTVQND
+295 TYTVTVQND

-318 GSEVTLTATANTG
+318 GAEVTLTATANTG
-331 YHFSEWQVISPAT
+331 YHFSEWQVLSPAT
-344 GVTISDNKF
+344 GVTISGNKF
-353 TMPSSD
+353 IMPSSD
-359 VTIKAVFA
+359 VTVKAIFA
-367 ADSSGSLD
+367 EDST
-375 YPESVSL
+375 P
-382 SVGTYDATDGD
+382 
-393 TVTISWSAVN
+393 
-403 DAESYKVVRKYFTT
+403 
-417 SPFVEGSVAQ
+417 
-427 EETIYTGTSTS
+427 
-438 CTDVVGSWWHI
+438 
-449 IYGVSAKKGSIES
+449 GV
-462 GVNANAIL
+462 
-470 FPRPP
+470 
-475 APSSITVPALTAGE
+475 
-489 QAVISWSPVGNI
+489 
-501 GKYRLFRSVNG
+501 
-512 GDFVAIYNGIET
+512 
-524 SATDTIQSTYETV
+524 
-537 QYRVA
+537 
-542 AMRNSSDYLNYKTSD
+542 
-557 VITVGSSTPDEPET
+557 PDEPET
-571 NEVLTAVRN
+571 NEVLTAIRN

-604 VTGGGFTYTSVL
+604 VTGGGFVYTSVL

-698 LMTMFDV
+698 LMTMCDI

-725 GLCDFVGLTPSSTSG
+725 SLCNFVGLTPSQTSG

-771 GRYARMDEDGKVE
+771 GCYARMDEDGKVE
-784 LIEFGTFSHKVLLTD
+784 LVEFGTFAHKVLLTD

-899 EITFPVFSQT
+899 EITFPIFSQT
-909 VTWNGFGKVEYE
+909 VIWNGFGKVEYE
-921 NTGSLTRDIAPV
+921 NTGSVTRDIAPV

-1005 ISISAGVGKGTIGS
+1005 ISISAGVGNGTIGS

-1074 MVKFFAKTSD
+1074 TVKFFAKTSD

-1106 FTSQTTVKLKCISYG
+1106 FSSQTTVKLKCISYG

-1148 LHSFKSESSS
+1148 LHSFKGESSS

-1179 KDSSNDSNDD
+1179 KDASNDSNDD

-1270 TSHAR
+1270 TSSFEQGTR
-1275 SSYNTIFLG
+1275 TITLG
-1284 SADGSADEIDIR
+1284 GENDGYMTDIEFRTKYVTFATPDGSPILFLSMNASGGKIVPFKSSQVWDIGMSS
-1296 AKYITFSDQN
+1296 KPFGTIYVDKITF
-1306 GNASVELMFVG
+1306 G
-1317 SNATFRS
+1317 
-1324 APDSSYNFRIGQ
+1324 
-1336 SNKPINE
+1336 
-1343 LYVDEILNVEKIRFS
+1343 
-1358 DGSTMTTAPS
+1358 DGTSMTTKP

>member
-22 NTETPQEIIWTVV
+22 NAETPQEIIWTVV
-35 AKNHTGY
+35 AKNHQCTPAY
-42 PENSVTLHSTYILD
+42 PTNAITLHAAEILD

-65 NNSNSYIRSNGN
+65 SNSITERQDYGN
-77 HRYSTS
+77 NRYSVS
-83 NIDQWLN
+83 NLDQWLN
-90 KDAAGGEWYVAA
+90 KDAAGGAWYSAA
-102 HSADHSPDTSDG
+102 HSADHSPDTTAG
-114 TGGYGTQYADR
+114 TGGYGTQYATR
-125 PAFLYNFTTDEKNAI
+125 PGFLNGFTDDEKSAI
-140 LTTTIATT
+140 LSTTIRVVK
-148 NPDAFGSL
+148 PSVDGGSYE
-156 DDGVFDLDIQ
+156 DVV
-166 RKVFLLSCAELGIGS
+166 RKVFLPSTTEVGLSNENSIAEGAAWSYYTSNTARIGYL
-181 VDEVT
+181 T
-186 NDGTDLGYYA
+186 Q
-196 SDESRRA
+196 
-203 YPTRQC
+203 QC
-209 VYYSESST
+209 FSNTPSSST
-217 KPSSTS
+217 PSSKTTA
-223 EVWRWFTR
+223 WYWWLR
-231 SNTWGSSP
+231 
-239 PIVYSLTPSPAE
+239 TPGCSYAYYDRYVHSDGNVNYQTPYY
-251 TDPCFG
+251 G
-257 RDGVRPALNLS
+257 KYGVRPALNLS

-318 GSEVTLTATANTG
+318 GTEITLTATANTG
-331 YHFSEWQVISPAT
+331 YHFSEWQVLSPAT
-344 GVTISDNKF
+344 GVAISDNKF
-353 TMPSSD
+353 IMPSSD
-359 VTIKAVFA
+359 VTVKAIFA
-367 ADSSGSLD
+367 EDST
-375 YPESVSL
+375 P
-382 SVGTYDATDGD
+382 
-393 TVTISWSAVN
+393 
-403 DAESYKVVRKYFTT
+403 
-417 SPFVEGSVAQ
+417 
-427 EETIYTGTSTS
+427 
-438 CTDVVGSWWHI
+438 DV
-449 IYGVSAKKGSIES
+449 
-462 GVNANAIL
+462 
-470 FPRPP
+470 
-475 APSSITVPALTAGE
+475 
-489 QAVISWSPVGNI
+489 
-501 GKYRLFRSVNG
+501 
-512 GDFVAIYNGIET
+512 
-524 SATDTIQSTYETV
+524 
-537 QYRVA
+537 
-542 AMRNSSDYLNYKTSD
+542 
-557 VITVGSSTPDEPET
+557 PDEPET
-571 NEVLTAVRN
+571 GEVLTAIRN

-604 VTGGGFTYTSVL
+604 VTGGGFVYTSVL

-725 GLCDFVGLTPSSTSG
+725 ALCDFVGLTPSSTSG

-745 KNFTANPFS
+745 KNFTSNPFS

-943 KMLRTADLSTAVQSY
+943 KMLRTADLSTAVKSY

-1027 FANTDT
+1027 FANADT

-1049 GASETVDTETGTL
+1049 GASGTVDTETGTL

-1074 MVKFFAKTSD
+1074 TVKFFAKTSD

-1091 AGIANS
+1091 AGITNS

-1106 FTSQTTVKLKCISYG
+1106 FSSQTTVKLKCISYG

-1135 DLLWSRTADTSGV
+1135 DLSWNRTADTSGV
-1148 LHSFKSESSS
+1148 LHSFKGESSS

-1270 TSHAR
+1270 TSSFEQGSR
-1275 SSYNTIFLG
+1275 TITLG
-1284 SADGSADEIDIR
+1284 GENDGYMTDIEFRTKYVTFATPDGSPILFLSMNASGGKIVPFKSSQVWDIGNSS
-1296 AKYITFSDQN
+1296 KPFGTIYVDKITF
-1306 GNASVELMFVG
+1306 G
-1317 SNATFRS
+1317 
-1324 APDSSYNFRIGQ
+1324 
-1336 SNKPINE
+1336 
-1343 LYVDEILNVEKIRFS
+1343 
-1358 DGSTMTTAPS
+1358 DGTSMTTKP

>member
-10 VGSKIKFGKYQV
+10 VGAKIKFGKYQV
-22 NTETPQEIIWTVV
+22 NAETPQEIIWTVV

-56 LRCFDAKEP
+56 LRCFDAQEP
-65 NNSNSYIRSNGN
+65 SNSSSGRKNYGN
-77 HRYSTS
+77 NRYSVS

-90 KDAAGGEWYVAA
+90 KDSVGGEWYVAA
-102 HSADHSPDTSDG
+102 HSEDHSPDTAST
-114 TGGYGTQYADR
+114 TGGFRTPYAGR

-140 LTTTIATT
+140 LITSIRVIM
-148 NPDAFGSL
+148 PDI
-156 DDGVFDLDIQ
+156 DGGLTEIIS
-166 RKVFLLSCAELGIGS
+166 RKVFLPSTTEVGLANENNVAEGAAW
-181 VDEVT
+181 
-186 NDGTDLGYYA
+186 GYYTSNTA
-196 SDESRRA
+196 RIG
-203 YPTRQC
+203 YVTQQC
-209 VYYSESST
+209 FSNTPSSS
-217 KPSSTS
+217 KPSSKTTAWYWWLRTPYS
-223 EVWRWFTR
+223 TYTYFVR
-231 SNTWGSSP
+231 N
-239 PIVYSLTPSPAE
+239 VYS
-251 TDPCFG
+251 
-257 RDGVRPALNLS
+257 DGDLSSHYAIGGNYGIRPALNLS

-295 TYAVTVQND
+295 TYTVTVQND

-318 GSEVTLTATANTG
+318 GAEVTLTAMANTG
-331 YHFSEWQVISPAT
+331 YHFSEWQVLSPAT

-359 VTIKAVFA
+359 VTVKAVFA

-382 SVGTYDATDGD
+382 SVGKYDATDGD

-417 SPFVEGSVAQ
+417 NPFVEGSVAQ
-427 EETIYTGTSTS
+427 EETIYTGASTN

-571 NEVLTAVRN
+571 NEVLTAIRN

-698 LMTMFDV
+698 LMTMCDV

-771 GRYARMDEDGKVE
+771 GCYARMDEDGKVE
-784 LIEFGTFSHKVLLTD
+784 LIEFGTFAHKVLLTD

-921 NTGSLTRDIAPV
+921 NTGSVTRDIAPV

-1005 ISISAGVGKGTIGS
+1005 ISISAGVGNGTIGS

-1049 GASETVDTETGTL
+1049 GAAETVDTETGTL
-1062 HTYSTYGATDDS
+1062 HVYSTYGATDDS
-1074 MVKFFAKTSD
+1074 TVKFFAKTSD

-1135 DLLWSRTADTSGV
+1135 DLLWTRTADTSGV
-1148 LHSFKSESSS
+1148 LHSFKGESSS

-1179 KDSSNDSNDD
+1179 KDASNDSNDD

-1261 TDDESFLIL
+1261 TDDESFLVM
-1270 TSHAR
+1270 
-1275 SSYNTIFLG
+1275 SSGLDKTGEPQITIG
-1284 SADGSADEIDIR
+1284 G
-1296 AKYITFSDQN
+1296 T
-1306 GNASVELMFVG
+1306 G
-1317 SNATFRS
+1317 SNWTSIEIIARTIDFQREDSDDAHLLLSLRANYGTLYPPYTRYPVDLGTSSRPFRVVY
-1324 APDSSYNFRIGQ
+1324 ADY
-1336 SNKPINE
+1336 
-1343 LYVDEILNVEKIRFS
+1343 ILCS
-1358 DGSTMTTAPS
+1358 DGSHLGTNPG

>member
-10 VGSKIKFGKYQV
+10 VGSKIKFGKYRV
-22 NTETPQEIIWTVV
+22 STETLQEIIWTVV
-35 AKNHTGY
+35 AKNHQCTPAY
-42 PENSVTLHSTYILD
+42 PTNAITLHAAEILD

-65 NNSNSYIRSNGN
+65 SNSDSDRQNYGN
-77 HRYSTS
+77 NRYSVS
-83 NIDQWLN
+83 NLDQWLN
-90 KDAAGGEWYVAA
+90 KDAAGGAWYSAA
-102 HSADHSPDTSDG
+102 HSADHSPDTSVG
-114 TGGYGTQYADR
+114 TGSYGTQYAAR
-125 PAFLYNFTTDEKNAI
+125 PGFLNGFTDDEKSAI
-140 LTTTIATT
+140 LSTTTRVVK
-148 NPDAFGSL
+148 PSVDGGSYE
-156 DDGVFDLDIQ
+156 DVV
-166 RKVFLLSCAELGIGS
+166 RKVFLPSTTEVGLSDENNVAEGAAW
-181 VDEVT
+181 
-186 NDGTDLGYYA
+186 GYYKSNTA
-196 SDESRRA
+196 RTG
-203 YPTRQC
+203 YLTQQC
-209 VYYSESST
+209 FENTSSSS
-217 KPSSTS
+217 KPSSKTTA
-223 EVWRWFTR
+223 WYWWLRTPYY
-231 SNTWGSSP
+231 SNTSYVRAVRSDGSLGNGTYAFRGF
-239 PIVYSLTPSPAE
+239 I
-251 TDPCFG
+251 
-257 RDGVRPALNLS
+257 GVRPALNLS

-359 VTIKAVFA
+359 VTVKAIFA
-367 ADSSGSLD
+367 EDST
-375 YPESVSL
+375 P
-382 SVGTYDATDGD
+382 
-393 TVTISWSAVN
+393 
-403 DAESYKVVRKYFTT
+403 
-417 SPFVEGSVAQ
+417 
-427 EETIYTGTSTS
+427 
-438 CTDVVGSWWHI
+438 DV
-449 IYGVSAKKGSIES
+449 
-462 GVNANAIL
+462 
-470 FPRPP
+470 
-475 APSSITVPALTAGE
+475 
-489 QAVISWSPVGNI
+489 
-501 GKYRLFRSVNG
+501 
-512 GDFVAIYNGIET
+512 
-524 SATDTIQSTYETV
+524 
-537 QYRVA
+537 
-542 AMRNSSDYLNYKTSD
+542 
-557 VITVGSSTPDEPET
+557 PDEPET
-571 NEVLTAVRN
+571 NEVLTAIRN

-593 TGGAISGSDIA
+593 TGGAINGSNIA
-604 VTGGGFTYTSVL
+604 VTGGGFVYTSVL

-698 LMTMFDV
+698 LMTMCDI

-725 GLCDFVGLTPSSTSG
+725 SLCNFVGLTPSQTSG

-771 GRYARMDEDGKVE
+771 GCYARMDEDGKVE
-784 LIEFGTFSHKVLLTD
+784 LVEFGTFSHKVLLTD

-1049 GASETVDTETGTL
+1049 GASGTVDTETGTL

-1074 MVKFFAKTSD
+1074 TVKFFAKTSD

-1091 AGIANS
+1091 AGITNS

-1106 FTSQTTVKLKCISYG
+1106 FSSQTTVKLKCISYG

-1148 LHSFKSESSS
+1148 LHSFKGESSS

-1254 QVFYNGA
+1254 QVFYNAA

-1270 TSHAR
+1270 TSSFEQGTR
-1275 SSYNTIFLG
+1275 TITLG
-1284 SADGSADEIDIR
+1284 GENDGYMTDIEFRTKYVTFATPDGSPILFLSMNASGGKIVPFKSSQVWDIGMSS
-1296 AKYITFSDQN
+1296 KPFGTIYVDKITF
-1306 GNASVELMFVG
+1306 G
-1317 SNATFRS
+1317 
-1324 APDSSYNFRIGQ
+1324 
-1336 SNKPINE
+1336 
-1343 LYVDEILNVEKIRFS
+1343 
-1358 DGSTMTTAPS
+1358 DGTSMTTKP

>member
-22 NTETPQEIIWTVV
+22 NAETPQEIIWTVV
-35 AKNHTGY
+35 AKNHQCTPAY
-42 PENSVTLHSTYILD
+42 PTNAITLHAAEILD

-65 NNSNSYIRSNGN
+65 SNSDSDRQNYGN
-77 HRYSTS
+77 NRYSVS
-83 NIDQWLN
+83 NLDQWLN
-90 KDAAGGEWYVAA
+90 KDAAGGAWYVAA
-102 HSADHSPDTSDG
+102 HSADHSPDTSVG
-114 TGGYGTQYADR
+114 TGSYGTQYAAR
-125 PAFLYNFTTDEKNAI
+125 PGFLNGFTDDEKSAI
-140 LTTTIATT
+140 LSTTIRVVK
-148 NPDAFGSL
+148 PSVDGGSYE
-156 DDGVFDLDIQ
+156 DVV
-166 RKVFLLSCAELGIGS
+166 RKVFLPSTTEVGLSDENNVAEGAAW
-181 VDEVT
+181 
-186 NDGTDLGYYA
+186 GYYKSNTA
-196 SDESRRA
+196 RTG
-203 YPTRQC
+203 YLTQQC
-209 VYYSESST
+209 FENTSSSS
-217 KPSSTS
+217 KPSSKTTA
-223 EVWRWFTR
+223 WYWWLRTPYY
-231 SNTWGSSP
+231 SNTSYVRAVRSDGSLGNGTYAFRGF
-239 PIVYSLTPSPAE
+239 I
-251 TDPCFG
+251 
-257 RDGVRPALNLS
+257 GVRPALNLS

-281 CYTVVW
+281 CYTVMW
-287 ESEPEQPT
+287 NAEP
-295 TYAVTVQND
+295 TYTVTVQND

-331 YHFSEWQVISPAT
+331 YHFSEWQVLSPAT

-359 VTIKAVFA
+359 VTVKAIFA
-367 ADSSGSLD
+367 EDST
-375 YPESVSL
+375 P
-382 SVGTYDATDGD
+382 
-393 TVTISWSAVN
+393 
-403 DAESYKVVRKYFTT
+403 
-417 SPFVEGSVAQ
+417 
-427 EETIYTGTSTS
+427 
-438 CTDVVGSWWHI
+438 DV
-449 IYGVSAKKGSIES
+449 
-462 GVNANAIL
+462 
-470 FPRPP
+470 
-475 APSSITVPALTAGE
+475 
-489 QAVISWSPVGNI
+489 
-501 GKYRLFRSVNG
+501 
-512 GDFVAIYNGIET
+512 
-524 SATDTIQSTYETV
+524 
-537 QYRVA
+537 
-542 AMRNSSDYLNYKTSD
+542 
-557 VITVGSSTPDEPET
+557 PDEPET
-571 NEVLTAVRN
+571 GEVLTAIRN

-1074 MVKFFAKTSD
+1074 TVKFFAKTSD

>member
-22 NTETPQEIIWTVV
+22 NAETPQEIIWTVV
-35 AKNHTGY
+35 AKNHQCTPAY
-42 PENSVTLHSTYILD
+42 PTNAITLHAAEILD

-65 NNSNSYIRSNGN
+65 SNSDSDRQNYGN
-77 HRYSTS
+77 NRYSVS
-83 NIDQWLN
+83 NLDQWLN
-90 KDAAGGEWYVAA
+90 KDAAGGAWYSAA
-102 HSADHSPDTSDG
+102 HTADQSPNSSSVV
-114 TGGYGTQYADR
+114 YANTQYANR
-125 PAFLYNFTTDEKNAI
+125 PGFLNGFTTDEINAI
-140 LTTTIATT
+140 LSTTIRVVKP
-148 NPDAFGSL
+148 NVDGGSYE
-156 DDGVFDLDIQ
+156 DIQ
-166 RKVFLLSCAELGIGS
+166 RKVFLPSTTEVGLSNENSIAEGS
-181 VDEVT
+181 AW
-186 NDGTDLGYYA
+186 GYYTSNSA
-196 SDESRRA
+196 RIG
-203 YPTRQC
+203 YVTQQC
-209 VYYSESST
+209 FSNTPSSS
-217 KPSSTS
+217 KPSSKTTAWYWCLRTPLCLYAHYPRR
-223 EVWRWFTR
+223 VR
-231 SNTWGSSP
+231 SDGSSGN
-239 PIVYSLTPSPAE
+239 STAC
-251 TDPCFG
+251 DG
-257 RDGVRPALNLS
+257 DNGVRPALNLS

-276 TDTDG
+276 TDADG

-287 ESEPEQPT
+287 ESEPVQPT

-318 GSEVTLTATANTG
+318 GAEVTLTATANTG
-331 YHFSEWQVISPAT
+331 YHFSEWQVLSPAT
-344 GVTISDNKF
+344 GVTISGNKF
-353 TMPSSD
+353 IMPSSD
-359 VTIKAVFA
+359 VTVKAVFA
-367 ADSSGSLD
+367 EDST
-375 YPESVSL
+375 P
-382 SVGTYDATDGD
+382 
-393 TVTISWSAVN
+393 
-403 DAESYKVVRKYFTT
+403 
-417 SPFVEGSVAQ
+417 
-427 EETIYTGTSTS
+427 
-438 CTDVVGSWWHI
+438 DV
-449 IYGVSAKKGSIES
+449 
-462 GVNANAIL
+462 
-470 FPRPP
+470 
-475 APSSITVPALTAGE
+475 
-489 QAVISWSPVGNI
+489 
-501 GKYRLFRSVNG
+501 
-512 GDFVAIYNGIET
+512 
-524 SATDTIQSTYETV
+524 
-537 QYRVA
+537 
-542 AMRNSSDYLNYKTSD
+542 
-557 VITVGSSTPDEPET
+557 PDEPET
-571 NEVLTAVRN
+571 GEVLTAIRN

-604 VTGGGFTYTSVL
+604 VTGGGFMYTSVL

-698 LMTMFDV
+698 LMTMCDI

-725 GLCDFVGLTPSSTSG
+725 SLCNFVGLTPSQTSG

-771 GRYARMDEDGKVE
+771 GCYARMDEDGKVE
-784 LIEFGTFSHKVLLTD
+784 LVEFGTFAHKVLLTD

-881 YPLIK
+881 YPLVK

-899 EITFPVFSQT
+899 EITFPIFSQT
-909 VTWNGFGKVEYE
+909 VRWNGFGKVEYE
-921 NTGSLTRDIAPV
+921 NTGSVTRDIAPV

-943 KMLRTADLSTAVQSY
+943 KMLRTADLSTAVKSY

-994 VENTE
+994 VENTKD
-999 NGINSK
+999 GINSK

-1049 GASETVDTETGTL
+1049 GASGTVDTETGTL
-1062 HTYSTYGATDDS
+1062 HVYSTYGATDDS
-1074 MVKFFAKTSD
+1074 TVKFFAKTSD

-1135 DLLWSRTADTSGV
+1135 DLLWTRTADTSGV
-1148 LHSFKSESSS
+1148 LHSFKGESSS

-1261 TDDESFLIL
+1261 TDDDSFLIL
-1270 TSHAR
+1270 TSSFEQGTR
-1275 SSYNTIFLG
+1275 TITLG
-1284 SADGSADEIDIR
+1284 GENDGYMTDIEFRTKYVTFATPDGSPILFLSMNASGGKIVPFKSSQTWDIGNSS
-1296 AKYITFSDQN
+1296 KPFGTIYVDKITF
-1306 GNASVELMFVG
+1306 G
-1317 SNATFRS
+1317 
-1324 APDSSYNFRIGQ
+1324 
-1336 SNKPINE
+1336 
-1343 LYVDEILNVEKIRFS
+1343 
-1358 DGSTMTTAPS
+1358 DGTSMTTKP

>member
-22 NTETPQEIIWTVV
+22 STETPQDIIWTVV

-56 LRCFDAKEP
+56 TLCFDAAEP
-65 NNSNSYIRSNGN
+65 DNTNSDIQKYGNNEYNL
-77 HRYSTS
+77 S
-83 NIDQWLN
+83 NICQWLN
-90 KDAAGGEWYVAA
+90 SSAPAGQWYTPQ
-102 HSADHSPDTSDG
+102 HTYDHAPDTSAG
-114 TGGYGTQYADR
+114 TGNCNTQYSHR
-125 PAFLYNFTTDEKNAI
+125 PGFLYNFSEDEINAI
-140 LTTTIATT
+140 LTVTSSVGGAL
-148 NPDAFGSL
+148 NK
-156 DDGVFDLDIQ
+156 
-166 RKVFLLSCAELGIGS
+166 KVFLPGLYEMGINTSSHDWGYYL
-181 VDEVT
+181 T
-186 NDGTDLGYYA
+186 NDDRITYNTQQWFENTTNTD
-196 SDESRRA
+196 
-203 YPTRQC
+203 
-209 VYYSESST
+209 
-217 KPSSTS
+217 KPSGIKSPATYWLYDVYSNNGYRNYTISGNWPEQGGTHWSTS
-223 EVWRWFTR
+223 YDGD
-231 SNTWGSSP
+231 SGSG
-239 PIVYSLTPSPAE
+239 I
-251 TDPCFG
+251 
-257 RDGVRPALNLS
+257 RPFLNLS

-276 TDTDG
+276 TDADG

-295 TYAVTVQND
+295 TYTVTVQND

-318 GSEVTLTATANTG
+318 GTEITLSATANTG

-359 VTIKAVFA
+359 VTVKAIFA
-367 ADSSGSLD
+367 EDST
-375 YPESVSL
+375 P
-382 SVGTYDATDGD
+382 
-393 TVTISWSAVN
+393 
-403 DAESYKVVRKYFTT
+403 
-417 SPFVEGSVAQ
+417 
-427 EETIYTGTSTS
+427 
-438 CTDVVGSWWHI
+438 DV
-449 IYGVSAKKGSIES
+449 
-462 GVNANAIL
+462 
-470 FPRPP
+470 
-475 APSSITVPALTAGE
+475 
-489 QAVISWSPVGNI
+489 
-501 GKYRLFRSVNG
+501 
-512 GDFVAIYNGIET
+512 
-524 SATDTIQSTYETV
+524 
-537 QYRVA
+537 
-542 AMRNSSDYLNYKTSD
+542 
-557 VITVGSSTPDEPET
+557 PDEPET
-571 NEVLTAVRN
+571 NEVLTAIRN

-604 VTGGGFTYTSVL
+604 VTGGGFTYISVL

-725 GLCDFVGLTPSSTSG
+725 ALCDFVGLTPSSTSA

-745 KNFTANPFS
+745 KTYTANPFS

-881 YPLIK
+881 YPLVK

-943 KMLRTADLSTAVQSY
+943 KMLRTADLSTAVKSY

-994 VENTE
+994 VESTE

-1049 GASETVDTETGTL
+1049 GASATVDTETGTL

-1074 MVKFFAKTSD
+1074 TVKFFAKTSD

-1091 AGIANS
+1091 AGITNS

-1135 DLLWSRTADTSGV
+1135 DLLWNRTADTSGV
-1148 LHSFKSESSS
+1148 LHSFKGESSS

-1261 TDDESFLIL
+1261 TDDESFLVM
-1270 TSHAR
+1270 
-1275 SSYNTIFLG
+1275 SSGLDKTGEPQITIG
-1284 SADGSADEIDIR
+1284 G
-1296 AKYITFSDQN
+1296 T
-1306 GNASVELMFVG
+1306 G
-1317 SNATFRS
+1317 SNWTSIEIIARTIDFQREDSDDAHLLLSLRANYGTLYPPYTRYPVDLGTSSRPFRVVY
-1324 APDSSYNFRIGQ
+1324 ADY
-1336 SNKPINE
+1336 
-1343 LYVDEILNVEKIRFS
+1343 ILCS
-1358 DGSTMTTAPS
+1358 DGSHLGTNPG

>member
-65 NNSNSYIRSNGN
+65 NNSNSYKRSNGN

-148 NPDAFGSL
+148 NPDAFGSP

-186 NDGTDLGYYA
+186 NDGTDLGYYT

-223 EVWRWFTR
+223 EAWRWFTR
-231 SNTWGSSP
+231 SNTWSSSP

-257 RDGVRPALNLS
+257 RDGIRPALNLS

-287 ESEPEQPT
+287 GSEPEQPT
-295 TYAVTVQND
+295 TYTVTVQND
-304 GNGTAS
+304 GNGMAS

-318 GSEVTLTATANTG
+318 GTEITLTATANTG

-344 GVTISDNKF
+344 GVAISDNKF

-359 VTIKAVFA
+359 VTVKAIFA
-367 ADSSGSLD
+367 EDST
-375 YPESVSL
+375 P
-382 SVGTYDATDGD
+382 
-393 TVTISWSAVN
+393 
-403 DAESYKVVRKYFTT
+403 
-417 SPFVEGSVAQ
+417 
-427 EETIYTGTSTS
+427 
-438 CTDVVGSWWHI
+438 DV
-449 IYGVSAKKGSIES
+449 
-462 GVNANAIL
+462 
-470 FPRPP
+470 
-475 APSSITVPALTAGE
+475 
-489 QAVISWSPVGNI
+489 
-501 GKYRLFRSVNG
+501 
-512 GDFVAIYNGIET
+512 
-524 SATDTIQSTYETV
+524 
-537 QYRVA
+537 
-542 AMRNSSDYLNYKTSD
+542 
-557 VITVGSSTPDEPET
+557 PDEPET
-571 NEVLTAVRN
+571 NEVLTAIRN

-725 GLCDFVGLTPSSTSG
+725 SLCNFVGLTPSQTSG

-771 GRYARMDEDGKVE
+771 GCYARMDEDGKVE

-881 YPLIK
+881 YPLVK

-943 KMLRTADLSTAVQSY
+943 KMLRTADLSTAVKSY

-999 NGINSK
+999 KGINSK
-1005 ISISAGVGKGTIGS
+1005 ISISAGVGNGTIGS

-1049 GASETVDTETGTL
+1049 GASGTVDTETGTL

-1074 MVKFFAKTSD
+1074 TVKFFAKTSD

-1091 AGIANS
+1091 AGITNS

-1135 DLLWSRTADTSGV
+1135 DLSWSRTADTSGV
-1148 LHSFKSESSS
+1148 LHSFKGESSS

-1254 QVFYNGA
+1254 QVFYNAA

-1270 TSHAR
+1270 TSSFEQGTR
-1275 SSYNTIFLG
+1275 TITLG
-1284 SADGSADEIDIR
+1284 GENDGYMTDIEFRTKYVTFATPDGSPILFLSMSASGGKIVPFKSSQTWDIGMSS
-1296 AKYITFSDQN
+1296 KPFGTIYVDKITF
-1306 GNASVELMFVG
+1306 G
-1317 SNATFRS
+1317 
-1324 APDSSYNFRIGQ
+1324 
-1336 SNKPINE
+1336 
-1343 LYVDEILNVEKIRFS
+1343 
-1358 DGSTMTTAPS
+1358 DGTSMTTKP

>member
-10 VGSKIKFGKYQV
+10 VGAKIKFGKYQV
-22 NTETPQEIIWTVV
+22 NAETPQEIIWTVV
-35 AKNHTGY
+35 AKNHTDY

-56 LRCFDAKEP
+56 TLCFDAAEP
-65 NNSNSYIRSNGN
+65 DNTNSNIQKYGN
-77 HRYSTS
+77 NEYNLS
-83 NIDQWLN
+83 NICQWLN
-90 KDAAGGEWYVAA
+90 SSAPAGQWYTPQ
-102 HSADHSPDTSDG
+102 HTYDHAPDTSAG
-114 TGGYGTQYADR
+114 TGNCNTQYSHR
-125 PAFLYNFTTDEKNAI
+125 PGFLYNFSEDEINAI
-140 LTTTIATT
+140 LTVTSSVGGAL
-148 NPDAFGSL
+148 NK
-156 DDGVFDLDIQ
+156 
-166 RKVFLLSCAELGIGS
+166 KVFLPGLYEMGINTSSHDWGYYL
-181 VDEVT
+181 T
-186 NDGTDLGYYA
+186 NDDRIAYNTQQWFENTTNTD
-196 SDESRRA
+196 
-203 YPTRQC
+203 
-209 VYYSESST
+209 
-217 KPSSTS
+217 KPSGIESPATYWLYDVYSNNGYRNYTISGNWPEQGGTHWSTS
-223 EVWRWFTR
+223 YDGD
-231 SNTWGSSP
+231 SGSG
-239 PIVYSLTPSPAE
+239 I
-251 TDPCFG
+251 
-257 RDGVRPALNLS
+257 RPFLNLS

-287 ESEPEQPT
+287 ESEPVQPT

-318 GSEVTLTATANTG
+318 GTEITLTATANTG
-331 YHFSEWQVISPAT
+331 YHFSEWQVLSPAT
-344 GVTISDNKF
+344 GVAISDNKF

-359 VTIKAVFA
+359 VTVKAIFA
-367 ADSSGSLD
+367 EDST
-375 YPESVSL
+375 P
-382 SVGTYDATDGD
+382 
-393 TVTISWSAVN
+393 
-403 DAESYKVVRKYFTT
+403 
-417 SPFVEGSVAQ
+417 
-427 EETIYTGTSTS
+427 
-438 CTDVVGSWWHI
+438 DV
-449 IYGVSAKKGSIES
+449 
-462 GVNANAIL
+462 
-470 FPRPP
+470 
-475 APSSITVPALTAGE
+475 
-489 QAVISWSPVGNI
+489 
-501 GKYRLFRSVNG
+501 
-512 GDFVAIYNGIET
+512 
-524 SATDTIQSTYETV
+524 
-537 QYRVA
+537 
-542 AMRNSSDYLNYKTSD
+542 
-557 VITVGSSTPDEPET
+557 PDEPET
-571 NEVLTAVRN
+571 GEVLTAIRN

-604 VTGGGFTYTSVL
+604 VTGGGFVYTSVL

-725 GLCDFVGLTPSSTSG
+725 ALCDFVGLTPSSTSA

-745 KNFTANPFS
+745 KTYTSNPFS
-754 SAGYTARE
+754 SAGYTTRE

-784 LIEFGTFSHKVLLTD
+784 LVEFGTFSHKVLLTD

-943 KMLRTADLSTAVQSY
+943 KMLRTADLSTAVKSY

-1049 GASETVDTETGTL
+1049 GASGTVDTETGTL

-1074 MVKFFAKTSD
+1074 TVKFFAKTSD

-1091 AGIANS
+1091 AGITNS

-1106 FTSQTTVKLKCISYG
+1106 FSSQTTVKLKCISYG

-1135 DLLWSRTADTSGV
+1135 DLSWSRTADTSGV
-1148 LHSFKSESSS
+1148 LHSFKGESSS

-1254 QVFYNGA
+1254 QVFYNAA

-1270 TSHAR
+1270 TSSFEQGTR
-1275 SSYNTIFLG
+1275 TITLG
-1284 SADGSADEIDIR
+1284 GENDGYMTDIEFRTKYVTFATPDGSPILFLSMNASGGKIVPFKSSQVWDIGNSS
-1296 AKYITFSDQN
+1296 KPFGTIYVDKITF
-1306 GNASVELMFVG
+1306 G
-1317 SNATFRS
+1317 
-1324 APDSSYNFRIGQ
+1324 
-1336 SNKPINE
+1336 
-1343 LYVDEILNVEKIRFS
+1343 
-1358 DGSTMTTAPS
+1358 DGTSMTTKP

>member
-22 NTETPQEIIWTVV
+22 NAETPQEIIWTVV
-35 AKNHTGY
+35 AKNHQCTPAY
-42 PENSVTLHSTYILD
+42 PTNAITLHAAEILD

-65 NNSNSYIRSNGN
+65 SNSNSDRQNCGN
-77 HRYSTS
+77 NRYSVS
-83 NIDQWLN
+83 NLDQWLN
-90 KDAAGGEWYVAA
+90 KDAAGGAWYSAA
-102 HSADHSPDTSDG
+102 HSTDQSPNSSSVV
-114 TGGYGTQYADR
+114 YANTQYASR
-125 PAFLYNFTTDEKNAI
+125 PGFLNGFTDDEKAAI
-140 LTTTIATT
+140 LSTTIRVVK
-148 NPDAFGSL
+148 PSVDGGSYE
-156 DDGVFDLDIQ
+156 DVV
-166 RKVFLLSCAELGIGS
+166 RKVFLPSTTEVGLSNENSIAEGAAW
-181 VDEVT
+181 
-186 NDGTDLGYYA
+186 GYYTSNTA
-196 SDESRRA
+196 RIG
-203 YPTRQC
+203 YLTQQC
-209 VYYSESST
+209 FSNTPSSS
-217 KPSSTS
+217 KPSSKTTAWYWWLRTPYCS
-223 EVWRWFTR
+223 NADNARYVR
-231 SNTWGSSP
+231 SDGSLD
-239 PIVYSLTPSPAE
+239 YTYAYRGTL
-251 TDPCFG
+251 
-257 RDGVRPALNLS
+257 GVRPALNLS

-276 TDTDG
+276 TDADG

-295 TYAVTVQND
+295 TYTVTVQND

-318 GSEVTLTATANTG
+318 GTEITLTATANTG

-353 TMPSSD
+353 IMPSSD
-359 VTIKAVFA
+359 VTVKAIFA
-367 ADSSGSLD
+367 EDST
-375 YPESVSL
+375 P
-382 SVGTYDATDGD
+382 
-393 TVTISWSAVN
+393 
-403 DAESYKVVRKYFTT
+403 
-417 SPFVEGSVAQ
+417 
-427 EETIYTGTSTS
+427 
-438 CTDVVGSWWHI
+438 
-449 IYGVSAKKGSIES
+449 GV
-462 GVNANAIL
+462 
-470 FPRPP
+470 
-475 APSSITVPALTAGE
+475 
-489 QAVISWSPVGNI
+489 
-501 GKYRLFRSVNG
+501 
-512 GDFVAIYNGIET
+512 
-524 SATDTIQSTYETV
+524 
-537 QYRVA
+537 
-542 AMRNSSDYLNYKTSD
+542 
-557 VITVGSSTPDEPET
+557 PDEPET
-571 NEVLTAVRN
+571 GEVLTAIRN

-604 VTGGGFTYTSVL
+604 VTGGGFVYTSVL

-725 GLCDFVGLTPSSTSG
+725 ALCDFVGLTPSSTSG

-745 KNFTANPFS
+745 KNFTSNPFS

-943 KMLRTADLSTAVQSY
+943 KMLRTADLSTAVKSY
-958 LNTQEGKA
+958 INTQEGKA

-1049 GASETVDTETGTL
+1049 GASGTVDTETGTL

-1074 MVKFFAKTSD
+1074 TVKFFAKTSD

-1091 AGIANS
+1091 AGITNS

-1106 FTSQTTVKLKCISYG
+1106 FSSQTTVKLKCISYG

-1135 DLLWSRTADTSGV
+1135 DLSWSRTADTSGV
-1148 LHSFKSESSS
+1148 LHSFKGESSS

-1199 EAPSTSSVI
+1199 EVPSTSSVI

-1254 QVFYNGA
+1254 QVFYNAA

-1270 TSHAR
+1270 TSSFEQGTR
-1275 SSYNTIFLG
+1275 TITLG
-1284 SADGSADEIDIR
+1284 GENDGYMTDIEFRTKYVTFATPDGSPILFLSMNASGGKIVPFKSSQVWDIGNSS
-1296 AKYITFSDQN
+1296 KPFGTIYVDKITF
-1306 GNASVELMFVG
+1306 G
-1317 SNATFRS
+1317 
-1324 APDSSYNFRIGQ
+1324 
-1336 SNKPINE
+1336 
-1343 LYVDEILNVEKIRFS
+1343 
-1358 DGSTMTTAPS
+1358 DGTSMTTKP

>member
-1 MSQALSNIA
+1 MSQTLSNIA
-10 VGSKIKFGKYQV
+10 VGAKIKFGKYQV
-22 NTETPQEIIWTVV
+22 NAETPQEIIWTVV
-35 AKNHTGY
+35 AKNHTDY

-56 LRCFDAKEP
+56 TLCFDAAEP
-65 NNSNSYIRSNGN
+65 DNTNSNIQKYGN
-77 HRYSTS
+77 NEYNLS
-83 NIDQWLN
+83 NICQWLN
-90 KDAAGGEWYVAA
+90 SSAPAGQWYTPQ
-102 HSADHSPDTSDG
+102 HTYDHAPDTSAG
-114 TGGYGTQYADR
+114 TGNCNTQYSHR
-125 PAFLYNFTTDEKNAI
+125 PGFLYNFSEDEINAI
-140 LTTTIATT
+140 LTVTSSVGGAL
-148 NPDAFGSL
+148 NK
-156 DDGVFDLDIQ
+156 
-166 RKVFLLSCAELGIGS
+166 KVFLPGLYEMGINTSSHDWGYYL
-181 VDEVT
+181 T
-186 NDGTDLGYYA
+186 NDDRIAYNTQQWFENTTNTD
-196 SDESRRA
+196 
-203 YPTRQC
+203 
-209 VYYSESST
+209 
-217 KPSSTS
+217 KPSGIESPATYWLYDVYSNNGYRNYTISGNWPEQGGTHWSTS
-223 EVWRWFTR
+223 YDGD
-231 SNTWGSSP
+231 SGSG
-239 PIVYSLTPSPAE
+239 I
-251 TDPCFG
+251 
-257 RDGVRPALNLS
+257 RPFLNLS

-276 TDTDG
+276 TDADG

-295 TYAVTVQND
+295 TYTVTVQND

-318 GSEVTLTATANTG
+318 GTEITLTATANTG
-331 YHFSEWQVISPAT
+331 YHFSEWQVLSPAT

-359 VTIKAVFA
+359 VTVKAVFA

-393 TVTISWSAVN
+393 TVTISWSTVN
-403 DAESYKVVRKYFTT
+403 GAESYKVVRKYFTT
-417 SPFVEGSVAQ
+417 NPFVEGSVAQ
-427 EETIYTGTSTS
+427 DETIYTGSSTS
-438 CTDVVGSWWHI
+438 CEDVIGSWWTI
-449 IYGVSAKKGSIES
+449 YYGVSAKKGSIES
-462 GVNANAIL
+462 GVNATAVL
-470 FPRPP
+470 YPRPP
-475 APSSITVPALTAGE
+475 APSSISVSPLVVGE
-489 QAVISWSPVGNI
+489 QAIISWSPVENI

-571 NEVLTAVRN
+571 GKVLTAIRN

-604 VTGGGFTYTSVL
+604 VTGGGFVYTSVL

-725 GLCDFVGLTPSSTSG
+725 ALCDFVGLTPSSTSG

-745 KNFTANPFS
+745 KNFTSNPFS

-881 YPLIK
+881 YPLVK

-943 KMLRTADLSTAVQSY
+943 KMLRTADLSTAVKSY

-1049 GASETVDTETGTL
+1049 GASGTVDTETGTL

-1074 MVKFFAKTSD
+1074 TVKFFAKTSD

-1091 AGIANS
+1091 AGITNS

-1106 FTSQTTVKLKCISYG
+1106 FSSQTTVKLKCISYG

-1135 DLLWSRTADTSGV
+1135 DLSWNRTADTSGV
-1148 LHSFKSESSS
+1148 LHSFKGESSS

-1270 TSHAR
+1270 TSSFEQGSR
-1275 SSYNTIFLG
+1275 TITLG
-1284 SADGSADEIDIR
+1284 GENDGYMTDIEFRTKYVTFATPDGSPILFLSMNASGGKIVPFKSSQVWDIGNSS
-1296 AKYITFSDQN
+1296 KPFGTIYVDKITF
-1306 GNASVELMFVG
+1306 G
-1317 SNATFRS
+1317 
-1324 APDSSYNFRIGQ
+1324 
-1336 SNKPINE
+1336 
-1343 LYVDEILNVEKIRFS
+1343 
-1358 DGSTMTTAPS
+1358 DGTSMTTKP

>member
-22 NTETPQEIIWTVV
+22 NAETPQEIIWTVV
-35 AKNHTGY
+35 AKNHQCTPAY
-42 PENSVTLHSTYILD
+42 PTNAITLHAAEILD

-65 NNSNSYIRSNGN
+65 SNSDSNRQNYGN
-77 HRYSTS
+77 NRYSVS
-83 NIDQWLN
+83 NLDQWLN
-90 KDAAGGEWYVAA
+90 KDAAGGAWYVAA
-102 HSADHSPDTSDG
+102 HSADHSPDTTAG
-114 TGGYGTQYADR
+114 TGGYGTQYATR
-125 PAFLYNFTTDEKNAI
+125 PGFLNSFTDDEKAAI
-140 LTTTIATT
+140 LSTTIRVVK
-148 NPDAFGSL
+148 PSVDGGSYE
-156 DDGVFDLDIQ
+156 DVV
-166 RKVFLLSCAELGIGS
+166 RKVFLPSTTEVGLSNENSIAEGAAW
-181 VDEVT
+181 
-186 NDGTDLGYYA
+186 GYYTSNTA
-196 SDESRRA
+196 RIG
-203 YPTRQC
+203 YVTQQC
-209 VYYSESST
+209 FSNTPSSS
-217 KPSSTS
+217 KPSSETG
-223 EVWRWFTR
+223 
-231 SNTWGSSP
+231 TWYWSLRTP
-239 PIVYSLTPSPAE
+239 YYSLTYFARGVNS
-251 TDPCFG
+251 DG
-257 RDGVRPALNLS
+257 RLNYGSAYRGHFGVRPALNLS

-276 TDTDG
+276 TDADG
-281 CYTVVW
+281 CYTVMW
-287 ESEPEQPT
+287 NAEP
-295 TYAVTVQND
+295 TYTVTVQND

-318 GSEVTLTATANTG
+318 GTEITLTATANTG
-331 YHFSEWQVISPAT
+331 YHFSEWQVLSPAT
-344 GVTISDNKF
+344 GVAISDNKF

-359 VTIKAVFA
+359 VTVKAIFA
-367 ADSSGSLD
+367 EDST
-375 YPESVSL
+375 P
-382 SVGTYDATDGD
+382 
-393 TVTISWSAVN
+393 
-403 DAESYKVVRKYFTT
+403 
-417 SPFVEGSVAQ
+417 
-427 EETIYTGTSTS
+427 
-438 CTDVVGSWWHI
+438 
-449 IYGVSAKKGSIES
+449 GV
-462 GVNANAIL
+462 
-470 FPRPP
+470 
-475 APSSITVPALTAGE
+475 
-489 QAVISWSPVGNI
+489 
-501 GKYRLFRSVNG
+501 
-512 GDFVAIYNGIET
+512 
-524 SATDTIQSTYETV
+524 
-537 QYRVA
+537 
-542 AMRNSSDYLNYKTSD
+542 
-557 VITVGSSTPDEPET
+557 PDEPET
-571 NEVLTAVRN
+571 NEVLTAIRN

-604 VTGGGFTYTSVL
+604 VTGGGFVYTSVL

-1062 HTYSTYGATDDS
+1062 HTYSTYGATDNS
-1074 MVKFFAKTSD
+1074 TVKFFAKTSD

>member
-22 NTETPQEIIWTVV
+22 NAETPQEIIWTVV
-35 AKNHTGY
+35 AKNHQCTPAY
-42 PENSVTLHSTYILD
+42 PTNAITLHAAEILD

-65 NNSNSYIRSNGN
+65 SNSNSDRQNYGN
-77 HRYSTS
+77 NRYSVS
-83 NIDQWLN
+83 NLDQWLN
-90 KDAAGGEWYVAA
+90 KDAAGGAWYVAA
-102 HSADHSPDTSDG
+102 HSADHSPDTSVG
-114 TGGYGTQYADR
+114 TGSYGTQYAAR
-125 PAFLYNFTTDEKNAI
+125 PGFLNGFTDDEKSAI
-140 LTTTIATT
+140 LSTTIRVVK
-148 NPDAFGSL
+148 PSVDGGSYE
-156 DDGVFDLDIQ
+156 DVV
-166 RKVFLLSCAELGIGS
+166 RKVFLPSTTEAGLSNENSIAEGAAWSYYTSNTARIGYL
-181 VDEVT
+181 T
-186 NDGTDLGYYA
+186 Q
-196 SDESRRA
+196 
-203 YPTRQC
+203 QC
-209 VYYSESST
+209 FSNTPSSST
-217 KPSSTS
+217 PSSKTTA
-223 EVWRWFTR
+223 WYWWLR
-231 SNTWGSSP
+231 
-239 PIVYSLTPSPAE
+239 TPGCSYAYYDRYVHSDGNVNYQTPYY
-251 TDPCFG
+251 G
-257 RDGVRPALNLS
+257 KYGVRPALNLS

-318 GSEVTLTATANTG
+318 GTEITLTATANTG
-331 YHFSEWQVISPAT
+331 YHFSEWQVLSPAT
-344 GVTISDNKF
+344 GVAISDNKF
-353 TMPSSD
+353 IMPSSD
-359 VTIKAVFA
+359 VTVKAIFA
-367 ADSSGSLD
+367 EDST
-375 YPESVSL
+375 P
-382 SVGTYDATDGD
+382 
-393 TVTISWSAVN
+393 
-403 DAESYKVVRKYFTT
+403 
-417 SPFVEGSVAQ
+417 
-427 EETIYTGTSTS
+427 
-438 CTDVVGSWWHI
+438 DV
-449 IYGVSAKKGSIES
+449 
-462 GVNANAIL
+462 
-470 FPRPP
+470 
-475 APSSITVPALTAGE
+475 
-489 QAVISWSPVGNI
+489 
-501 GKYRLFRSVNG
+501 
-512 GDFVAIYNGIET
+512 
-524 SATDTIQSTYETV
+524 
-537 QYRVA
+537 
-542 AMRNSSDYLNYKTSD
+542 
-557 VITVGSSTPDEPET
+557 PDEPET
-571 NEVLTAVRN
+571 GEVLTAIRN

-745 KNFTANPFS
+745 KTYTANPFS

-784 LIEFGTFSHKVLLTD
+784 LIEFGTISHKVLLTD

-881 YPLIK
+881 YPLVK
-886 CGDIIT
+886 CGDIIK

-943 KMLRTADLSTAVQSY
+943 KMLRTADLSTAVKSY

-1005 ISISAGVGKGTIGS
+1005 ISISAGVGNGTIGS

-1074 MVKFFAKTSD
+1074 TVKFFAKTSD

-1091 AGIANS
+1091 AGITNS

-1106 FTSQTTVKLKCISYG
+1106 FSSQTTVKLKCISYG

-1127 GIVSTLDS
+1127 GIVSTLDT
-1135 DLLWSRTADTSGV
+1135 DLSWSRTADTSGV
-1148 LHSFKSESSS
+1148 LHSFKGESSS

-1254 QVFYNGA
+1254 QVFYNAA

-1270 TSHAR
+1270 TSSFEQGTR
-1275 SSYNTIFLG
+1275 TITLG
-1284 SADGSADEIDIR
+1284 GENDGYMTDIEFRTKYVTFATPDGSPILFLSMNASGGKIVPFKSSQVWDIGNSS
-1296 AKYITFSDQN
+1296 KPFGTIYVDKITF
-1306 GNASVELMFVG
+1306 G
-1317 SNATFRS
+1317 
-1324 APDSSYNFRIGQ
+1324 
-1336 SNKPINE
+1336 
-1343 LYVDEILNVEKIRFS
+1343 
-1358 DGSTMTTAPS
+1358 DGTSMTTKP

>member
-35 AKNHTGY
+35 AKNHQCTPAY
-42 PENSVTLHSTYILD
+42 PTNAITLHAAEILD

-65 NNSNSYIRSNGN
+65 SNSITERQDYGN
-77 HRYSTS
+77 NRYSVS
-83 NIDQWLN
+83 NLDQWLN
-90 KDAAGGEWYVAA
+90 KDAAGGAWYSAA
-102 HSADHSPDTSDG
+102 HSADHSPDTSVG
-114 TGGYGTQYADR
+114 TGSYGTQYAAR
-125 PAFLYNFTTDEKNAI
+125 PGFLNGFTDDEKAAI
-140 LTTTIATT
+140 LSTTIRVVK
-148 NPDAFGSL
+148 PSVDGGSYE
-156 DDGVFDLDIQ
+156 DVV
-166 RKVFLLSCAELGIGS
+166 RKVFLPSTTEVGLSNENSIAEG
-181 VDEVT
+181 
-186 NDGTDLGYYA
+186 A
-196 SDESRRA
+196 A
-203 YPTRQC
+203 W
-209 VYYSESST
+209 VYYTNNTARIGYVTQQCFSNTPSSS
-217 KPSSTS
+217 KPSSKTTA
-223 EVWRWFTR
+223 WYWWLRTPYY
-231 SNTWGSSP
+231 SNTSYVRAVRSDGSLGNGTYAFRGF
-239 PIVYSLTPSPAE
+239 I
-251 TDPCFG
+251 
-257 RDGVRPALNLS
+257 GVRPALNLS

-287 ESEPEQPT
+287 ESEPVQPT

-318 GSEVTLTATANTG
+318 GTEITLTATANTG

-353 TMPSSD
+353 IMPSSD
-359 VTIKAVFA
+359 VTVKAIFA
-367 ADSSGSLD
+367 EDST
-375 YPESVSL
+375 P
-382 SVGTYDATDGD
+382 
-393 TVTISWSAVN
+393 
-403 DAESYKVVRKYFTT
+403 
-417 SPFVEGSVAQ
+417 
-427 EETIYTGTSTS
+427 
-438 CTDVVGSWWHI
+438 DV
-449 IYGVSAKKGSIES
+449 
-462 GVNANAIL
+462 
-470 FPRPP
+470 
-475 APSSITVPALTAGE
+475 
-489 QAVISWSPVGNI
+489 
-501 GKYRLFRSVNG
+501 
-512 GDFVAIYNGIET
+512 
-524 SATDTIQSTYETV
+524 
-537 QYRVA
+537 
-542 AMRNSSDYLNYKTSD
+542 
-557 VITVGSSTPDEPET
+557 PDEPET
-571 NEVLTAVRN
+571 GEVLTAIRN

-604 VTGGGFTYTSVL
+604 VTGGGFVYTSVL

-725 GLCDFVGLTPSSTSG
+725 ALCDFVGLTPSSTSA

-784 LIEFGTFSHKVLLTD
+784 LVEFGTFAHKVLLTD

-943 KMLRTADLSTAVQSY
+943 KMLRTADLSTAVKSY

-1027 FANTDT
+1027 FANADT

-1049 GASETVDTETGTL
+1049 GASGTVDTETGTL

-1074 MVKFFAKTSD
+1074 TVKFFAKTSD

-1091 AGIANS
+1091 AGITNS

-1106 FTSQTTVKLKCISYG
+1106 FSSQTTVKLKCISYG

-1135 DLLWSRTADTSGV
+1135 DLSWNRTADTSGV
-1148 LHSFKSESSS
+1148 LHSFKGESSS

-1254 QVFYNGA
+1254 QVFYNAA

-1270 TSHAR
+1270 TSSFEQGTR
-1275 SSYNTIFLG
+1275 TITLG
-1284 SADGSADEIDIR
+1284 GENDGYMTDIEFRTKYVTFATPDGSPILFLSMNASGGKIVPFKSSQVWDIGNSS
-1296 AKYITFSDQN
+1296 KPFGTIYVDKITF
-1306 GNASVELMFVG
+1306 G
-1317 SNATFRS
+1317 
-1324 APDSSYNFRIGQ
+1324 
-1336 SNKPINE
+1336 
-1343 LYVDEILNVEKIRFS
+1343 
-1358 DGSTMTTAPS
+1358 DGTSMTTKP

>member
-22 NTETPQEIIWTVV
+22 NAETPQEIIWTIV

-65 NNSNSYIRSNGN
+65 SNSNSFKQSNGN
-77 HRYSTS
+77 QRYSTS

-90 KDAAGGEWYVAA
+90 KDSAGGEWYVAA
-102 HSADHSPDTSDG
+102 HSTDHSPDTSDG

-125 PAFLYNFTTDEKNAI
+125 PAFLYNFSTDEKNAI

-148 NPDAFGSL
+148 NPDAYGAF

-181 VDEVT
+181 VDEVAS
-186 NDGTDLGYYA
+186 DGTDLGYYA
-196 SDESRRA
+196 SDESRKA

-217 KPSSTS
+217 KPSSIS
-223 EVWRWFTR
+223 EAWRWFTR
-231 SNTWGSSP
+231 SNSWGSP
-239 PIVYSLTPSPAE
+239 PIVYSLTPSPAQ

-295 TYAVTVQND
+295 TYTVTVQND
-304 GNGTAS
+304 GNGTAG

-318 GSEVTLTATANTG
+318 GTEITLTATANTG
-331 YHFSEWQVISPAT
+331 YHFSEWQVLSPAT
-344 GVTISDNKF
+344 GVAISDNKF
-353 TMPSSD
+353 IMPSSD
-359 VTIKAVFA
+359 VTVKAIFA
-367 ADSSGSLD
+367 EDST
-375 YPESVSL
+375 P
-382 SVGTYDATDGD
+382 
-393 TVTISWSAVN
+393 
-403 DAESYKVVRKYFTT
+403 
-417 SPFVEGSVAQ
+417 
-427 EETIYTGTSTS
+427 
-438 CTDVVGSWWHI
+438 DV
-449 IYGVSAKKGSIES
+449 
-462 GVNANAIL
+462 
-470 FPRPP
+470 
-475 APSSITVPALTAGE
+475 
-489 QAVISWSPVGNI
+489 
-501 GKYRLFRSVNG
+501 
-512 GDFVAIYNGIET
+512 
-524 SATDTIQSTYETV
+524 
-537 QYRVA
+537 
-542 AMRNSSDYLNYKTSD
+542 
-557 VITVGSSTPDEPET
+557 PDEPET
-571 NEVLTAVRN
+571 NEVLTAIRN

-604 VTGGGFTYTSVL
+604 VTGGGFVYTSVL

-725 GLCDFVGLTPSSTSG
+725 GLCDFVGLTPSSTSA

-784 LIEFGTFSHKVLLTD
+784 LVEFGTFAHKVLLTD

-943 KMLRTADLSTAVQSY
+943 KMLRTADLSTAVKSY

-1049 GASETVDTETGTL
+1049 GASGTVDTETGTL
-1062 HTYSTYGATDDS
+1062 HVYSTYGATDDS
-1074 MVKFFAKTSD
+1074 TVKFFAKTSD

-1148 LHSFKSESSS
+1148 LHSFKGESSS
-1158 SVQTLTLTVP
+1158 SAQTLTLTVP

-1254 QVFYNGA
+1254 QVFYNAA

-1270 TSHAR
+1270 TSSFEQGTR
-1275 SSYNTIFLG
+1275 TITLG
-1284 SADGSADEIDIR
+1284 GENDGYMTDIEFRTKYVTFATPDGSPILFLSMNASGGKIVPFKSSQVWDIGNSS
-1296 AKYITFSDQN
+1296 KPFGTIYVDKITF
-1306 GNASVELMFVG
+1306 G
-1317 SNATFRS
+1317 
-1324 APDSSYNFRIGQ
+1324 
-1336 SNKPINE
+1336 
-1343 LYVDEILNVEKIRFS
+1343 
-1358 DGSTMTTAPS
+1358 DGTSMTTKP

>member
-10 VGSKIKFGKYQV
+10 VGAKIKFGKYQV
-22 NTETPQEIIWTVV
+22 NAETPQEIIWTVV

-56 LRCFDAKEP
+56 LRCFDAQEP
-65 NNSNSYIRSNGN
+65 SNSSSGRKNYGN
-77 HRYSTS
+77 NRYSVS

-90 KDAAGGEWYVAA
+90 KDSVGGEWYVAA
-102 HSADHSPDTSDG
+102 HSEDHSPDTAST
-114 TGGYGTQYADR
+114 TGGFRTPYAGR

-140 LTTTIATT
+140 LTTSIRVIM
-148 NPDAFGSL
+148 PDI
-156 DDGVFDLDIQ
+156 DGGLTEIIS
-166 RKVFLLSCAELGIGS
+166 RKVFLPSTTEVGLANENNVAEGAAW
-181 VDEVT
+181 
-186 NDGTDLGYYA
+186 GYYTSNTA
-196 SDESRRA
+196 RIG
-203 YPTRQC
+203 YVTQQC
-209 VYYSESST
+209 FSNTPSSS
-217 KPSSTS
+217 KPSSKTTAWYWWLRTPYS
-223 EVWRWFTR
+223 TYTYFVR
-231 SNTWGSSP
+231 N
-239 PIVYSLTPSPAE
+239 VYS
-251 TDPCFG
+251 
-257 RDGVRPALNLS
+257 DGDLSSHYAIGGNYGIRPALNLS

-295 TYAVTVQND
+295 TYTVTVQND

-318 GSEVTLTATANTG
+318 GAEVTLTATANTG
-331 YHFSEWQVISPAT
+331 YHFSEWQAISPAT

-359 VTIKAVFA
+359 VTVKAIFA
-367 ADSSGSLD
+367 EDST
-375 YPESVSL
+375 P
-382 SVGTYDATDGD
+382 
-393 TVTISWSAVN
+393 
-403 DAESYKVVRKYFTT
+403 
-417 SPFVEGSVAQ
+417 
-427 EETIYTGTSTS
+427 
-438 CTDVVGSWWHI
+438 DV
-449 IYGVSAKKGSIES
+449 
-462 GVNANAIL
+462 
-470 FPRPP
+470 
-475 APSSITVPALTAGE
+475 
-489 QAVISWSPVGNI
+489 
-501 GKYRLFRSVNG
+501 
-512 GDFVAIYNGIET
+512 
-524 SATDTIQSTYETV
+524 
-537 QYRVA
+537 
-542 AMRNSSDYLNYKTSD
+542 
-557 VITVGSSTPDEPET
+557 PDEPET
-571 NEVLTAVRN
+571 GEVLTAIRN

-593 TGGAISGSDIA
+593 TGGAIRGSDIA

-641 KFTDY
+641 QFTNY

-698 LMTMFDV
+698 LMTMCDI

-725 GLCDFVGLTPSSTSG
+725 SLCNFVGLTPSQTSG

-784 LIEFGTFSHKVLLTD
+784 LIEFGTFAHKVLLTD

-867 LFPAYHPASVRCEW
+867 HFPAYHPASVRCEW

-909 VTWNGFGKVEYE
+909 VRWNGFGKVEYE
-921 NTGSLTRDIAPV
+921 NTGSVTRDIAPV

-1049 GASETVDTETGTL
+1049 GASGTVDTETGTL
-1062 HTYSTYGATDDS
+1062 HVYSTYGATDDS
-1074 MVKFFAKTSD
+1074 TVKFFAKTSDD

-1148 LHSFKSESSS
+1148 LHSFKGESSS

-1270 TSHAR
+1270 TSSFEQGTR
-1275 SSYNTIFLG
+1275 TITLG
-1284 SADGSADEIDIR
+1284 GENDGYMTDIEFRTKYVTFATPDGSPILFLSMNASGGKIVPFKSSQVWDIGVSS
-1296 AKYITFSDQN
+1296 KPFGTIYVDKITF
-1306 GNASVELMFVG
+1306 G
-1317 SNATFRS
+1317 
-1324 APDSSYNFRIGQ
+1324 
-1336 SNKPINE
+1336 
-1343 LYVDEILNVEKIRFS
+1343 
-1358 DGSTMTTAPS
+1358 DGTSMTTKP

>member
-10 VGSKIKFGKYQV
+10 VGAKIKFGKYQV
-22 NTETPQEIIWTVV
+22 NAETPQEIIWTVV

-65 NNSNSYIRSNGN
+65 SNSLSTRQDYGN
-77 HRYSTS
+77 NCYSVS

-90 KDAAGGEWYVAA
+90 KDAAGGAWYVAA
-102 HSADHSPDTSDG
+102 HSADQSPNMPKYVQ
-114 TGGYGTQYADR
+114 GYSTQYADR
-125 PAFLYNFTTDEKNAI
+125 PGFLNGFTDDEKASV
-140 LTTTIATT
+140 LSTTIRVVKP
-148 NPDAFGSL
+148 NEDGGSYE
-156 DDGVFDLDIQ
+156 DIA
-166 RKVFLLSCAELGIGS
+166 RKVFLPSTTEMGLENENSIAEGAAW
-181 VDEVT
+181 
-186 NDGTDLGYYA
+186 GYY
-196 SDESRRA
+196 
-203 YPTRQC
+203 T
-209 VYYSESST
+209 
-217 KPSSTS
+217 
-223 EVWRWFTR
+223 
-231 SNTWGSSP
+231 SNTARIGYVTQQCYENTKSSSKP
-239 PIVYSLTPSPAE
+239 ASNTDAWQWDLRTPYYKVGHIVRSVSTAGISKNEQAQA
-251 TDPCFG
+251 G
-257 RDGVRPALNLS
+257 NSGVRPALNLS
-268 SSLLVSDS
+268 SSLLISDS
-276 TDTDG
+276 TDADG
-281 CYTVVW
+281 CYTIMW
-287 ESEPEQPT
+287 NAEP
-295 TYAVTVQND
+295 TYTVTVQND

-318 GSEVTLTATANTG
+318 GTEITLTATANTG
-331 YHFSEWQVISPAT
+331 YHFSEWQVLSPAT

-359 VTIKAVFA
+359 VTVKAVFA

-393 TVTISWSAVN
+393 TVTISWSTVN
-403 DAESYKVVRKYFTT
+403 GAESYKVVRKYFTT
-417 SPFVEGSVAQ
+417 NPFVEGSVAQ
-427 EETIYTGTSTS
+427 DETIYTGSSTS
-438 CTDVVGSWWHI
+438 CEDVIGSWWTI
-449 IYGVSAKKGSIES
+449 YYGVSAKKGSIES
-462 GVNANAIL
+462 GVNATAVL
-470 FPRPP
+470 YPRPP
-475 APSSITVPALTAGE
+475 APSSISVSPLVVGE
-489 QAVISWSPVGNI
+489 QAIISWSPVENI

-571 NEVLTAVRN
+571 GEVLTAIRN

-604 VTGGGFTYTSVL
+604 VTGGGFVYTSVL

-725 GLCDFVGLTPSSTSG
+725 ALCDFVGLTPSSTSA

-784 LIEFGTFSHKVLLTD
+784 LVEFGTFAHKVLLTD

-943 KMLRTADLSTAVQSY
+943 KMLRTADLSTAVKSY

-1049 GASETVDTETGTL
+1049 GASATVDTETGTL

-1074 MVKFFAKTSD
+1074 TVKFFAKTSD

-1091 AGIANS
+1091 AGITNS

-1135 DLLWSRTADTSGV
+1135 DLLWNRTADTSGV
-1148 LHSFKSESSS
+1148 LHSFKGESSS

-1254 QVFYNGA
+1254 QVFYNAA

-1270 TSHAR
+1270 TSSFEQGTR
-1275 SSYNTIFLG
+1275 TITLG
-1284 SADGSADEIDIR
+1284 GENDGYMTDIEFRTKYVTFATPDGSPILFLSMNASGGKIVPFKSSQVWDIGNSS
-1296 AKYITFSDQN
+1296 KPFGTIYVDKITF
-1306 GNASVELMFVG
+1306 G
-1317 SNATFRS
+1317 
-1324 APDSSYNFRIGQ
+1324 
-1336 SNKPINE
+1336 
-1343 LYVDEILNVEKIRFS
+1343 
-1358 DGSTMTTAPS
+1358 DGTSMTTKP

>member
-22 NTETPQEIIWTVV
+22 STETPQEIIWTVV
-35 AKNHTGY
+35 AKNHQCTPAY
-42 PENSVTLHSTYILD
+42 PTNAITLHAAEILD
-56 LRCFDAKEP
+56 LRCFDACEP
-65 NNSNSYIRSNGN
+65 NNSDSDRQNYGN
-77 HRYSTS
+77 NRYSVS

-90 KDAAGGEWYVAA
+90 KDAAGGAWYSAA
-102 HSADHSPDTSDG
+102 HSADHSPDTTAG
-114 TGGYGTQYADR
+114 TGGYGTQYAAR
-125 PAFLYNFTTDEKNAI
+125 PGFLNGFTDDEKSAI
-140 LTTTIATT
+140 LSTTIRVVKSSV
-148 NPDAFGSL
+148 DGGSYE
-156 DDGVFDLDIQ
+156 DVV
-166 RKVFLLSCAELGIGS
+166 RKVFLPSTTEVGLSNENSIAEGAAW
-181 VDEVT
+181 
-186 NDGTDLGYYA
+186 GYYTSNTA
-196 SDESRRA
+196 RIG
-203 YPTRQC
+203 YLTQQC
-209 VYYSESST
+209 FSNTPSSS
-217 KPSSTS
+217 KPSSKTTA
-223 EVWRWFTR
+223 WYWWLRTP
-231 SNTWGSSP
+231 NCSSA
-239 PIVYSLTPSPAE
+239 ISARRVSSDGYLYSRYAYLG
-251 TDPCFG
+251 DY
-257 RDGVRPALNLS
+257 GVRPALNLS

-287 ESEPEQPT
+287 GSEPEQPT

-318 GSEVTLTATANTG
+318 GTEVTLTATANTG

-344 GVTISDNKF
+344 GVTISVNKF

-359 VTIKAVFA
+359 VTVKAIFA
-367 ADSSGSLD
+367 AD
-375 YPESVSL
+375 
-382 SVGTYDATDGD
+382 
-393 TVTISWSAVN
+393 
-403 DAESYKVVRKYFTT
+403 
-417 SPFVEGSVAQ
+417 
-427 EETIYTGTSTS
+427 
-438 CTDVVGSWWHI
+438 
-449 IYGVSAKKGSIES
+449 
-462 GVNANAIL
+462 
-470 FPRPP
+470 
-475 APSSITVPALTAGE
+475 
-489 QAVISWSPVGNI
+489 
-501 GKYRLFRSVNG
+501 
-512 GDFVAIYNGIET
+512 
-524 SATDTIQSTYETV
+524 
-537 QYRVA
+537 
-542 AMRNSSDYLNYKTSD
+542 
-557 VITVGSSTPDEPET
+557 STPDEPET
-571 NEVLTAVRN
+571 GEVLTAIRN
-580 HAKQDIIITPLTG
+580 HAKQDIIIAPLTG
-593 TGGAISGSDIA
+593 TGGAIRGSDIA
-604 VTGGGFTYTSVL
+604 VTGGGFVYTSVL

-698 LMTMFDV
+698 LMTMCDI

-725 GLCDFVGLTPSSTSG
+725 SLCNFVGLTPSQTSG

-771 GRYARMDEDGKVE
+771 GCYARMDEDGKVE
-784 LIEFGTFSHKVLLTD
+784 LIEFGTFAHKVLLTD

-881 YPLIK
+881 YPLVK

-921 NTGSLTRDIAPV
+921 NTGSVTRDIAPV

-943 KMLRTADLSTAVQSY
+943 KMLRTADLSTAVKSY

-1049 GASETVDTETGTL
+1049 GASGTVDTETGTL

-1074 MVKFFAKTSD
+1074 TVKFFAKTSD

-1135 DLLWSRTADTSGV
+1135 DLLWTRTADTSGV
-1148 LHSFKSESSS
+1148 LHSFKGESSS

-1235 DMTTKINGGNIST
+1235 NMTTKINGGNIST

-1261 TDDESFLIL
+1261 TDDDSFLIL
-1270 TSHAR
+1270 TSSFEQGTR
-1275 SSYNTIFLG
+1275 TITLG
-1284 SADGSADEIDIR
+1284 GENDGYMTDIEFRTKYVTFATPDGSPILFLSMNASGGKIVPFKSSQVWDIGMSS
-1296 AKYITFSDQN
+1296 KPFGTIYVDKITF
-1306 GNASVELMFVG
+1306 G
-1317 SNATFRS
+1317 
-1324 APDSSYNFRIGQ
+1324 
-1336 SNKPINE
+1336 
-1343 LYVDEILNVEKIRFS
+1343 
-1358 DGSTMTTAPS
+1358 DGTSMTTKP